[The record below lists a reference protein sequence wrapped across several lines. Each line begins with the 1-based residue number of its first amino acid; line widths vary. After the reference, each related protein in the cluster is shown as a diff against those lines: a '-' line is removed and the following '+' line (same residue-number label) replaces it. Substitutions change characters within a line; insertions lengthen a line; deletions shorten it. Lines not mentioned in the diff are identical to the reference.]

1 MHGILQIGIITFF
14 CHSLYVVFLRHSSM
28 KARKSMKKRF
38 VSLLVALSITLTFLP
53 IGAVAAPTNEIIQG
67 NLKYTVNNYTV
78 NDGGESVTVSGISE
92 STSEKPTHLTI
103 ESSISSNG
111 KNYTVTEIG
120 NWAFEEWNTLTEVTL
135 PHTVEIIGFQ
145 AFFNCSNL
153 TNVTIPEGVRKIGQI
168 AFNGCSQLTSI
179 TIPGT
184 IEVMTMAFSGN
195 TALSHVTL
203 TNGISEIS
211 SSAFEGCT
219 GLTEVEIPAS
229 VNEIRQDAFNG
240 CTNLSDVKYN
250 GHKTDWDKVTVKTGN
265 DTLTSK
271 VQYLCD
277 INFDLDGGTVNGSD
291 TMATQTVYSN
301 EKLGTAKC
309 YQNDQT
315 FKIPIAPQ
323 KEGYTFL
330 GWYQQDATAPTDP
343 AEYVASDN
351 VTFTAKWSQIYDV
364 AFDAN
369 ANGDTVTRMPS
380 TQKVPET
387 TTASL
392 PTITPQR
399 TGYDFDG
406 WYTQAEGG
414 TKYTFTEAVSSNITL
429 YAHWNAHS
437 HTVTLENDENKET
450 NSYDYGSSVSV
461 PTPTKKTGYNFNH
474 WEVTVPDGETAPSL
488 NGPDENGNYSFSMPD
503 YDIILTAKWTQKDV
517 IDPDVDLKFDA
528 ATGEV
533 TSNNPQVNAD
543 DIINRKFYD
552 DKGNE
557 VPGEKLNDRG
567 LPMEPGDYIV
577 KVDVKETEKTAPANQ
592 ITGNQIK
599 WSYNVPQEEEKVTYT
614 LSLLGGIAK
623 VNGKDTTIN
632 DNGDITIEK
641 GATVE
646 VTFDKSILSDAQTFD
661 QWTIKPASVLNAVDP
676 KAETITFTMPGENV
690 IIEAMTKDASIEEEP
705 NILGTTL
712 IIGTAAAGTAVL
724 AYQTYQ
730 LGTEF
735 YLICTLPTG
744 TAIPTNRGEL
754 AELVWNNAGKP
765 EPAAVLNANATETDK
780 AITWAVENDLLKAA
794 KNNGE
799 TYEATDP
806 VSRTEVIKAWNQVQA
821 FKK

>member
-1 MHGILQIGIITFF
+1 
-14 CHSLYVVFLRHSSM
+14 
-28 KARKSMKKRF
+28 MKKRF

-53 IGAVAAPTNEIIQG
+53 IGAVAATPIKFTDG
-67 NLKYTVNNYTV
+67 NLIYTVNA
-78 NDGGESVTVSGISE
+78 DGESVTVSG
-92 STSEKPTHLTI
+92 TSGSPTQLTI
-103 ESSISSNG
+103 ESSISD
-111 KNYTVTEIG
+111 KNYTVTKIAM
-120 NWAFEEWNTLTEVTL
+120 WAFNNARNTLTEVTL
-135 PHTVEIIGFQ
+135 PNTVDEIGYQ

-153 TNVTIPEGVRKIGQI
+153 TKVIIPEGVTKIGQA
-168 AFNGCSQLTSI
+168 AFYGCSQLTSI
-179 TIPGT
+179 TIPST
-184 IEVMTMAFSGN
+184 ITNMDTAFSGN

-203 TNGISEIS
+203 TNGISNIS
-211 SSAFEGCT
+211 SMAFKGCT
-219 GLTEVEIPAS
+219 GLTEIKVPES
-229 VNEIRQDAFNG
+229 VGQIGPNAFNG
-240 CTNLSDVKYN
+240 CTNLKRVLLEKNIKTININAFKDCTNLSDVKYN
-250 GHKTDWDKVTVKTGN
+250 GHKKDWDNVTVNNAGN

-277 INFDLDGGTVNGSD
+277 INFDLDGGTVNGSNTVD
-291 TMATQTVYSN
+291 KQTVYSN

-309 YQNDQT
+309 YPNDQPFVVPT
-315 FKIPIAPQ
+315 DPVR
-323 KEGYTFL
+323 EGYTFL
-330 GWYQQDATAPTDP
+330 GWYQQDATAPTVL

-351 VTFTAKWSQIYDV
+351 VTFTA
-364 AFDAN
+364 N
-369 ANGDTVTRMPS
+369 
-380 TQKVPET
+380 
-387 TTASL
+387 
-392 PTITPQR
+392 
-399 TGYDFDG
+399 
-406 WYTQAEGG
+406 
-414 TKYTFTEAVSSNITL
+414 
-429 YAHWNAHS
+429 
-437 HTVTLENDENKET
+437 
-450 NSYDYGSSVSV
+450 
-461 PTPTKKTGYNFNH
+461 
-474 WEVTVPDGETAPSL
+474 
-488 NGPDENGNYSFSMPD
+488 
-503 YDIILTAKWTQKDV
+503 WTQKDA

-528 ATGEV
+528 VTGEV
-533 TSNNPQVNAD
+533 TSNNTQVNAD

-567 LPMEPGDYIV
+567 LPTEPGDYIV
-577 KVDVKETEKTAPANQ
+577 KVDVKETENTAPANQ

-599 WSYNVPQEEEKVTYT
+599 WSYNVPQKEEKVTYA

-623 VNGKDTTIN
+623 VNGKDATIN

-661 QWTIKPASVLNAVDP
+661 QWTIKPASVLSAVEP

-735 YLICTLPTG
+735 YLICALPTG

-780 AITWAVENDLLKAA
+780 AIAWAVENDLLKAA
-794 KNNGE
+794 KSNGE

>member
-1 MHGILQIGIITFF
+1 
-14 CHSLYVVFLRHSSM
+14 
-28 KARKSMKKRF
+28 MKKRF

-53 IGAVAAPTNEIIQG
+53 IGAVAAAPIKIG
-67 NLKYTVNNYTV
+67 NLKYTVNA
-78 NDGGESVTVSGISE
+78 DGKSVTVSG
-92 STSEKPTHLTI
+92 TSRNPKQLTI
-103 ESSISSNG
+103 ESSISDGYGNS
-111 KNYTVTEIG
+111 YTVTKIG
-120 NWAFEEWNTLTEVTL
+120 MGAFNSTLEEVTL
-135 PHTVEIIGFQ
+135 PPTLDEIEDS
-145 AFFNCSNL
+145 AFFKCSSL
-153 TNVTIPEGVRKIGQI
+153 TEITIPEGVTKIGTN
-168 AFNGCSQLTSI
+168 AFYGCSQLTSI
-179 TIPGT
+179 TIPST
-184 IEVMTMAFSGN
+184 IKNMDTAFPSN
-195 TALSHVTL
+195 PKLSQVTL
-203 TNGISEIS
+203 TNGIYRIS
-211 SSAFEGCT
+211 SSAFKDCT
-219 GLTEVEIPAS
+219 GLTEIKIPTSVYEICS
-229 VNEIRQDAFNG
+229 DAFNG
-240 CTNLSDVKYN
+240 CTGLTSVTLEKGINIINRDAFKDCTKLNDVKYN
-250 GHKTDWDKVTVKTGN
+250 GHKTDWENVRVNIAGN
-265 DTLTSK
+265 DTLTSR

-277 INFDLDGGTVNGSD
+277 INFDLDGGTINGSD

-309 YQNDQT
+309 YPNDQT
-315 FKIPIAPQ
+315 FEIPIAPQ

-369 ANGDTVTRMPS
+369 ANGDTVTGMPS

-437 HTVTLENDENKET
+437 HTVTLENDENKKT

-503 YDIILTAKWTQKDV
+503 YDITLTAKWTQKDV

-533 TSNNPQVNAD
+533 TSNNAKVNAD

-567 LPMEPGDYIV
+567 LPTEPGD
-577 KVDVKETEKTAPANQ
+577 
-592 ITGNQIK
+592 
-599 WSYNVPQEEEKVTYT
+599 
-614 LSLLGGIAK
+614 
-623 VNGKDTTIN
+623 
-632 DNGDITIEK
+632 
-641 GATVE
+641 
-646 VTFDKSILSDAQTFD
+646 
-661 QWTIKPASVLNAVDP
+661 
-676 KAETITFTMPGENV
+676 
-690 IIEAMTKDASIEEEP
+690 
-705 NILGTTL
+705 
-712 IIGTAAAGTAVL
+712 
-724 AYQTYQ
+724 
-730 LGTEF
+730 
-735 YLICTLPTG
+735 
-744 TAIPTNRGEL
+744 
-754 AELVWNNAGKP
+754 
-765 EPAAVLNANATETDK
+765 
-780 AITWAVENDLLKAA
+780 
-794 KNNGE
+794 
-799 TYEATDP
+799 
-806 VSRTEVIKAWNQVQA
+806 
-821 FKK
+821 

>member
-14 CHSLYVVFLRHSSM
+14 CHSLYVVFLRHQSM
-28 KARKSMKKRF
+28 KAGKSMKKRF

-53 IGAVAAPTNEIIQG
+53 IGAVAATPIRIG
-67 NLKYTVNNYTV
+67 NLKYTVNA
-78 NDGGESVTVSGISE
+78 DGESVTVSG
-92 STSEKPTHLTI
+92 TSGNPTQLNI

-111 KNYTVTEIG
+111 RNYTVTEIAT
-120 NWAFEEWNTLTEVTL
+120 WAFNKCNTLTEVTL
-135 PHTVEIIGFQ
+135 PNTVDEIGYQ

-153 TNVTIPEGVRKIGQI
+153 TNVTIPEGVTKIGQA
-168 AFNGCSQLTSI
+168 AFYGCSQLTSI
-179 TIPGT
+179 TIPST
-184 IEVMTMAFSGN
+184 ITDMDTAFSGN
-195 TALSHVTL
+195 TALSQVTL
-203 TNGISEIS
+203 TNGIPKIS
-211 SSAFEGCT
+211 SHAFERCTELREIKVPISVDEICPFAFNGCT
-219 GLTEVEIPAS
+219 GLTS
-229 VNEIRQDAFNG
+229 VTLEKGINIINSNAFKD
-240 CTNLSDVKYN
+240 CTELNDVKYN
-250 GHKTDWDKVTVKTGN
+250 GYKTDWEKVRVNNAGN

-277 INFDLDGGTVNGSD
+277 INFDLDGGTINGSD

-309 YQNDQT
+309 YPNAQPFVVPTD
-315 FKIPIAPQ
+315 PVR
-323 KEGYTFL
+323 EGYTFL
-330 GWYQQDATAPTDP
+330 GWY
-343 AEYVASDN
+343 
-351 VTFTAKWSQIYDV
+351 
-364 AFDAN
+364 
-369 ANGDTVTRMPS
+369 
-380 TQKVPET
+380 
-387 TTASL
+387 
-392 PTITPQR
+392 
-399 TGYDFDG
+399 
-406 WYTQAEGG
+406 TQAEGG
-414 TKYTFTEAVSSNITL
+414 IKYTFTEAVSSNITL

-528 ATGEV
+528 VTGEV
-533 TSNNPQVNAD
+533 TSNNAKVNAD
-543 DIINRKFYD
+543 DIINKKFYD

-567 LPMEPGDYIV
+567 LPTEPGDYIV
-577 KVDVKETEKTAPANQ
+577 KVDVKETENTAPANQ
-592 ITGNQIK
+592 VTGNQIK
-599 WSYNVPQEEEKVTYT
+599 WSYNVPQKEEKVTYT

-735 YLICTLPTG
+735 YLICALPTG

-780 AITWAVENDLLKAA
+780 AIAWAVENDLLKAA

>member
-1 MHGILQIGIITFF
+1 
-14 CHSLYVVFLRHSSM
+14 
-28 KARKSMKKRF
+28 MKKRF

-53 IGAVAAPTNEIIQG
+53 MGAVAATRITKE
-67 NLKYTVNNYTV
+67 NLKYTVNA
-78 NDGGESVTVSGISE
+78 DGQSVTVSG
-92 STSEKPTHLTI
+92 TSGKPTQLTI
-103 ESSISSNG
+103 ESSISDKD
-111 KNYTVTEIG
+111 KNYTVTKIAT
-120 NWAFEEWNTLTEVTL
+120 WAFNACNTLTEVTL
-135 PHTVEIIGFQ
+135 PNTVDEIGYQ
-145 AFFNCSNL
+145 AFFKCSNL
-153 TNVTIPEGVRKIGQI
+153 TKVIIPEGVTKIGQA
-168 AFNGCSQLTSI
+168 AFYGCSQLTSI
-179 TIPGT
+179 TIPST
-184 IEVMTMAFSGN
+184 ITNMDTAFSGN

-203 TNGISEIS
+203 TNGISKIS
-211 SSAFEGCT
+211 SNAFERCT

-229 VNEIRQDAFNG
+229 VDQICPFAFNG
-240 CTNLSDVKYN
+240 CTNLKRVLLEKNIKTINVNAFKDCTNLSDVKYN
-250 GHKTDWDKVTVKTGN
+250 GYKTDWDKVTVNTTGN

-277 INFDLDGGTVNGSD
+277 INFDLDGGTVNGSNTVD
-291 TMATQTVYSN
+291 KQTVYSN

-309 YQNDQT
+309 YPNDQPFVVPT
-315 FKIPIAPQ
+315 DPVR
-323 KEGYTFL
+323 EGYTFL
-330 GWYQQDATAPTDP
+330 
-343 AEYVASDN
+343 
-351 VTFTAKWSQIYDV
+351 
-364 AFDAN
+364 
-369 ANGDTVTRMPS
+369 
-380 TQKVPET
+380 
-387 TTASL
+387 
-392 PTITPQR
+392 
-399 TGYDFDG
+399 G

-437 HTVTLENDENKET
+437 HTVTLENDENKKT

-503 YDIILTAKWTQKDV
+503 YDITLTAKWTQKDV

-528 ATGEV
+528 VTGEV
-533 TSNNPQVNAD
+533 TSNNTQVNAD

-567 LPMEPGDYIV
+567 LPTEPGDYIV
-577 KVDVKETEKTAPANQ
+577 KVDVKETENTAPANQ

-599 WSYNVPQEEEKVTYT
+599 WSYNVPQKEEKVTYT

-623 VNGKDTTIN
+623 VNGKDATIN

-661 QWTIKPASVLNAVDP
+661 QWTIKPASVLNAVEP

-735 YLICTLPTG
+735 YLICALPTG

-754 AELVWNNAGKP
+754 AALVWNNAGKP

-780 AITWAVENDLLKAA
+780 AIAWAVENDLLKAA
-794 KNNGE
+794 KSNGE

-821 FKK
+821 FTK

>member
-1 MHGILQIGIITFF
+1 
-14 CHSLYVVFLRHSSM
+14 
-28 KARKSMKKRF
+28 MKKRF

-53 IGAVAAPTNEIIQG
+53 MGAVAAAPIKFTDG
-67 NLKYTVNNYTV
+67 NLKYKVNA
-78 NDGGESVTVSGISE
+78 DGQSVTVSG
-92 STSEKPTHLTI
+92 TSGSPTQLTI
-103 ESSISSNG
+103 ESSISDNG
-111 KNYTVTEIG
+111 TNYTVTKIAT
-120 NWAFEEWNTLTEVTL
+120 WAFNACNTLTEVTL
-135 PHTVEIIGFQ
+135 PNTVEIIGFQ
-145 AFFNCSNL
+145 AFFKCSNL
-153 TNVTIPEGVRKIGQI
+153 TKVIIPEGVTKIGQA
-168 AFNGCSQLTSI
+168 AFYGCSQLTSI
-179 TIPGT
+179 TIPST
-184 IEVMTMAFSGN
+184 ITNMDTAFSGN

-203 TNGISEIS
+203 TNGISNIS
-211 SSAFEGCT
+211 SMAFKGCT
-219 GLTEVEIPAS
+219 GLTEIKVPES
-229 VNEIRQDAFNG
+229 VGQIGPNAFNG
-240 CTNLSDVKYN
+240 CTNLKRVLLEKNIKTINVNAFKDCTNLSDVKYN
-250 GHKTDWDKVTVKTGN
+250 GYKTDWDKVTVNTTGN

-277 INFDLDGGTVNGSD
+277 INFDLNGGTINGSD

-309 YQNDQT
+309 YPNDQPFVVPT
-315 FKIPIAPQ
+315 DPVR
-323 KEGYTFL
+323 EGYTFL
-330 GWYQQDATAPTDP
+330 
-343 AEYVASDN
+343 
-351 VTFTAKWSQIYDV
+351 
-364 AFDAN
+364 
-369 ANGDTVTRMPS
+369 
-380 TQKVPET
+380 
-387 TTASL
+387 
-392 PTITPQR
+392 
-399 TGYDFDG
+399 G

-414 TKYTFTEAVSSNITL
+414 TKYTFTEAVSSNIIL

-437 HTVTLENDENKET
+437 HTVTLENDENKKT

-474 WEVTVPDGETAPSL
+474 WEVTVPDGKTAPSL

-503 YDIILTAKWTQKDV
+503 YDITLTAKWTQKDV

-528 ATGEV
+528 VTGEV
-533 TSNNPQVNAD
+533 TSNNTQVNAEN
-543 DIINRKFYD
+543 IINRKFYD

-567 LPMEPGDYIV
+567 LPTEPGDYIV
-577 KVDVKETEKTAPANQ
+577 KVDVKETENTAPANQ
-592 ITGNQIK
+592 VTGNQIK
-599 WSYNVPQEEEKVTYT
+599 WSYNVPQKEEKVTYT

-623 VNGKDTTIN
+623 VNGKDATIN

-661 QWTIKPASVLNAVDP
+661 QWTIKPASVLSAVEP

-735 YLICTLPTG
+735 YLICALPTG

-780 AITWAVENDLLKAA
+780 AIAWAVENDLLKAA

>member
-1 MHGILQIGIITFF
+1 MVMVKTKIGMGAFN
-14 CHSLYVVFLRHSSM
+14 S
-28 KARKSMKKRF
+28 
-38 VSLLVALSITLTFLP
+38 TL
-53 IGAVAAPTNEIIQG
+53 E
-67 NLKYTVNNYTV
+67 
-78 NDGGESVTVSGISE
+78 
-92 STSEKPTHLTI
+92 
-103 ESSISSNG
+103 
-111 KNYTVTEIG
+111 
-120 NWAFEEWNTLTEVTL
+120 EVTL
-135 PHTVEIIGFQ
+135 PPTLDEIEDS
-145 AFFNCSNL
+145 AFFKCSSL
-153 TNVTIPEGVRKIGQI
+153 TEITIPEGVTKIGTN
-168 AFNGCSQLTSI
+168 AFYGCSQLTSI
-179 TIPGT
+179 TIPST
-184 IEVMTMAFSGN
+184 IKNMDTAFPSN
-195 TALSHVTL
+195 PKLSQVTL
-203 TNGISEIS
+203 TNGIYRIS
-211 SSAFEGCT
+211 SSAFKDCT
-219 GLTEVEIPAS
+219 GLTEIKIPTSVYEICS
-229 VNEIRQDAFNG
+229 DAFNG
-240 CTNLSDVKYN
+240 CTGLTSVTLEKGINIINRNAFKDCTKLNDVKYN
-250 GHKTDWDKVTVKTGN
+250 GHKTDWENVRVNIAGN

-277 INFDLDGGTVNGSD
+277 INFDLNGGTINGSS

-309 YQNDQT
+309 YPNDQPFVVPT
-315 FKIPIAPQ
+315 DPVR
-323 KEGYTFL
+323 EGYTFL
-330 GWYQQDATAPTDP
+330 
-343 AEYVASDN
+343 
-351 VTFTAKWSQIYDV
+351 
-364 AFDAN
+364 
-369 ANGDTVTRMPS
+369 
-380 TQKVPET
+380 
-387 TTASL
+387 
-392 PTITPQR
+392 
-399 TGYDFDG
+399 G

-437 HTVTLENDENKET
+437 HTVTLENDENKKT

-503 YDIILTAKWTQKDV
+503 YDITLTAKWTQKDV

-533 TSNNPQVNAD
+533 TSNNAKVNAD

-552 DKGNE
+552 DRGNE

-567 LPMEPGDYIV
+567 LPTEPGDYIV

-592 ITGNQIK
+592 VTGHQIK
-599 WSYNVPQEEEKVTYT
+599 WSYNVPQKEEKVTYT

-735 YLICTLPTG
+735 YLICALPTG

-780 AITWAVENDLLKAA
+780 AIAWAVENDLLKAA

>member
-14 CHSLYVVFLRHSSM
+14 CHSLYVVFLRHQSM
-28 KARKSMKKRF
+28 KAGKSMKKRF

-53 IGAVAAPTNEIIQG
+53 IGAVAAAPIKFTDR
-67 NLKYTVNNYTV
+67 NLKYTVNA
-78 NDGGESVTVSGISE
+78 DEKSVTVSG
-92 STSEKPTHLTI
+92 TSGNPTRLNI
-103 ESSISSNG
+103 ESSISDGNG
-111 KNYTVTEIG
+111 KSYTVTKIAM
-120 NWAFEEWNTLTEVTL
+120 WAFYGCKTLTEVAL
-135 PHTVEIIGFQ
+135 PNTVDEIGYQ
-145 AFFNCSNL
+145 AFCNCSKL
-153 TNVTIPEGVRKIGQI
+153 TNVTIPEGVKKIGQG
-168 AFNGCSQLTSI
+168 AFYGCSQLTSI
-179 TIPGT
+179 TIPST
-184 IEVMTMAFSGN
+184 ITDMDQAFSGN

-203 TNGISEIS
+203 TNGISNIS
-211 SSAFEGCT
+211 NMAFKGCT
-219 GLTEVEIPAS
+219 GLTEINVPIS
-229 VNEIRQDAFNG
+229 VDQICPGAFNG
-240 CTNLSDVKYN
+240 CTGLTSVTLEKGINIINSNAFKDCPNLSDVKYN
-250 GHKTDWDKVTVKTGN
+250 GHKTDWDKVTVDTTGN

-277 INFDLDGGTVNGSD
+277 INFDLDGGTINGSD

-309 YQNDQT
+309 YPNDQPFVVPT
-315 FKIPIAPQ
+315 DPVR
-323 KEGYTFL
+323 EGYTFL
-330 GWYQQDATAPTDP
+330 
-343 AEYVASDN
+343 
-351 VTFTAKWSQIYDV
+351 
-364 AFDAN
+364 
-369 ANGDTVTRMPS
+369 
-380 TQKVPET
+380 
-387 TTASL
+387 
-392 PTITPQR
+392 
-399 TGYDFDG
+399 G

-414 TKYTFTEAVSSNITL
+414 TKYTFTEAISSNITL

-503 YDIILTAKWTQKDV
+503 YDITLTAKWTQKDV

-533 TSNNPQVNAD
+533 TSNTANINAD
-543 DIINRKFYD
+543 DIINKKFYD
-552 DKGNE
+552 EKGNE

-567 LPMEPGDYIV
+567 LPTEPGDYIV

-592 ITGNQIK
+592 VTGNQIK
-599 WSYNVPQEEEKVTYT
+599 WSYNVPQKEEKVTYT

-735 YLICTLPTG
+735 YLICALPTG

-780 AITWAVENDLLKAA
+780 AIAWAVENDLLKAA

>member
-1 MHGILQIGIITFF
+1 
-14 CHSLYVVFLRHSSM
+14 
-28 KARKSMKKRF
+28 MKKRF

-53 IGAVAAPTNEIIQG
+53 MGAVAATKITQG
-67 NLKYTVNNYTV
+67 NLKYIVNA
-78 NDGGESVTVSGISE
+78 DGESVTVSG
-92 STSEKPTHLTI
+92 TSGSPTQLNI
-103 ESSISSNG
+103 ESSISYKD
-111 KNYTVTEIG
+111 KNYTVTKIAT
-120 NWAFEEWNTLTEVTL
+120 WAFNECNTLTEVTL
-135 PHTVEIIGFQ
+135 PNTVDEIGYQ
-145 AFFNCSNL
+145 AFFKCSNL
-153 TNVTIPEGVRKIGQI
+153 TNVTIPEGVKKIGQA
-168 AFNGCSQLTSI
+168 AFYGCSQLTSI
-179 TIPGT
+179 TIPST
-184 IEVMTMAFSGN
+184 ITNMDTAFSGN

-203 TNGISEIS
+203 TNGISKIS
-211 SSAFEGCT
+211 SNAFERCT

-229 VNEIRQDAFNG
+229 VDQICPFAFNG
-240 CTNLSDVKYN
+240 CTNLKRVLLEKNIKTINVNAFKDCTNLSDVKYN
-250 GHKTDWDKVTVKTGN
+250 GYKTDWDKVTVNTTGN
-265 DTLTSK
+265 DTLTRK

-277 INFDLDGGTVNGSD
+277 INFDLNGGTINGSD

-301 EKLGTAKC
+301 EKLGTASV
-309 YQNDQT
+309 
-315 FKIPIAPQ
+315 
-323 KEGYTFL
+323 
-330 GWYQQDATAPTDP
+330 PT
-343 AEYVASDN
+343 
-351 VTFTAKWSQIYDV
+351 T
-364 AFDAN
+364 
-369 ANGDTVTRMPS
+369 
-380 TQKVPET
+380 
-387 TTASL
+387 
-392 PTITPQR
+392 TPQR

-414 TKYTFTEAVSSNITL
+414 TKYTFTEAVSSNIIL

-437 HTVTLENDENKET
+437 HTVTLENNENKKT

-503 YDIILTAKWTQKDV
+503 YDITLTAKWTQKDV

-528 ATGEV
+528 VTGEV
-533 TSNNPQVNAD
+533 TSNNTQVNAD

-567 LPMEPGDYIV
+567 LPTEPGDYIV
-577 KVDVKETEKTAPANQ
+577 KVDVKETENTAPANQ
-592 ITGNQIK
+592 VTGNQIK
-599 WSYNVPQEEEKVTYT
+599 WSYNVPQKEEKVTYT

-623 VNGKDTTIN
+623 VNGKDATIN

-661 QWTIKPASVLNAVDP
+661 QWTIKPASVLSAVEP

-735 YLICTLPTG
+735 YLICALPTG

-754 AELVWNNAGKP
+754 AALVWNNAGKP

-780 AITWAVENDLLKAA
+780 AIAWAVENDLLKAA

>member
-14 CHSLYVVFLRHSSM
+14 CHSLYVVFLRHQSM
-28 KARKSMKKRF
+28 KAGKSMKKRF

-53 IGAVAAPTNEIIQG
+53 IGAVAATPIRIG
-67 NLKYTVNNYTV
+67 NLKYTVNA
-78 NDGGESVTVSGISE
+78 DGESVTVSG
-92 STSEKPTHLTI
+92 TSGNPTQLNI

-111 KNYTVTEIG
+111 RNYTVTEIAT
-120 NWAFEEWNTLTEVTL
+120 WAFNKCNTLTEVTL
-135 PHTVEIIGFQ
+135 PNTVDEIGYQ

-153 TNVTIPEGVRKIGQI
+153 TNVTIPEGVTKIGQA
-168 AFNGCSQLTSI
+168 AFYGCSQLTSI
-179 TIPGT
+179 TIPST
-184 IEVMTMAFSGN
+184 ITDMDTAFSGN
-195 TALSHVTL
+195 TALSQVTL
-203 TNGISEIS
+203 TNGIPKIS
-211 SSAFEGCT
+211 SHAFERCTELREIKVPISVDEICPFAFNGCT
-219 GLTEVEIPAS
+219 GLTS
-229 VNEIRQDAFNG
+229 VTLEKGINIINSNAFKD
-240 CTNLSDVKYN
+240 CTELNDVKYN
-250 GHKTDWDKVTVKTGN
+250 GYKTDWEKVRVNNAGN

-277 INFDLDGGTVNGSD
+277 INFDLNGGTINGSN
-291 TMATQTVYSN
+291 TVNKQTVYSN

-309 YQNDQT
+309 YPNDQPFVVPT
-315 FKIPIAPQ
+315 DPVR
-323 KEGYTFL
+323 EGYTFL
-330 GWYQQDATAPTDP
+330 GWY
-343 AEYVASDN
+343 
-351 VTFTAKWSQIYDV
+351 
-364 AFDAN
+364 
-369 ANGDTVTRMPS
+369 
-380 TQKVPET
+380 
-387 TTASL
+387 
-392 PTITPQR
+392 
-399 TGYDFDG
+399 
-406 WYTQAEGG
+406 TQAEGG
-414 TKYTFTEAVSSNITL
+414 IKYTFTEAVSSNITL

-503 YDIILTAKWTQKDV
+503 YDITLTAKWTQKDV

-528 ATGEV
+528 VTGEV
-533 TSNNPQVNAD
+533 TSNNTQVNAD

-567 LPMEPGDYIV
+567 LPTEPGDYIV
-577 KVDVKETEKTAPANQ
+577 KVDVKETENTAPANQ
-592 ITGNQIK
+592 VTGNQIK
-599 WSYNVPQEEEKVTYT
+599 WSYNVPQKEEKVTYT

-735 YLICTLPTG
+735 YLICALPTG

-780 AITWAVENDLLKAA
+780 AIAWAVENDLLKAA

>member
-1 MHGILQIGIITFF
+1 
-14 CHSLYVVFLRHSSM
+14 
-28 KARKSMKKRF
+28 MKKRF

-53 IGAVAAPTNEIIQG
+53 MGAVAATKITKG
-67 NLKYTVNNYTV
+67 NLKYTVNA
-78 NDGGESVTVSGISE
+78 DGKSVTVSG
-92 STSEKPTHLTI
+92 TSGKPTQLTI
-103 ESSISSNG
+103 ESSISYKD
-111 KNYTVTEIG
+111 KNYTVTKIAT
-120 NWAFEEWNTLTEVTL
+120 WAFNACNTLTEVTL
-135 PHTVEIIGFQ
+135 PNTVDEIGYQ
-145 AFFNCSNL
+145 AFFKCSNL
-153 TNVTIPEGVRKIGQI
+153 TKVIIPEGVTKIGQA
-168 AFNGCSQLTSI
+168 AFYGCSQLTSI

-184 IEVMTMAFSGN
+184 VTEMDSAFSGS
-195 TALSHVTL
+195 TALSQVTL
-203 TNGISEIS
+203 TNGIPKIS
-211 SSAFEGCT
+211 SHAFERCT
-219 GLTEVEIPAS
+219 ELREIKVPIS
-229 VNEIRQDAFNG
+229 VDEICSDAFNG
-240 CTNLSDVKYN
+240 CTGLTSVTLEKGINIINSNAFKDCTELNDVKYN
-250 GHKTDWDKVTVKTGN
+250 GHKTDWENVRVNIAGN

-277 INFDLDGGTVNGSD
+277 INFDLNGGTINGSN
-291 TMATQTVYSN
+291 TVNKQTVYSN

-309 YQNDQT
+309 YPNGQPFVVPSD
-315 FKIPIAPQ
+315 PVR
-323 KEGYTFL
+323 EGYTFL
-330 GWYQQDATAPTDP
+330 
-343 AEYVASDN
+343 
-351 VTFTAKWSQIYDV
+351 
-364 AFDAN
+364 
-369 ANGDTVTRMPS
+369 
-380 TQKVPET
+380 
-387 TTASL
+387 
-392 PTITPQR
+392 
-399 TGYDFDG
+399 G

-414 TKYTFTEAVSSNITL
+414 TKYTFTEAVSSSIIL

-503 YDIILTAKWTQKDV
+503 YDITLTAKWTQKDV

-528 ATGEV
+528 VTGEV
-533 TSNNPQVNAD
+533 TSNSTQVNAD

-567 LPMEPGDYIV
+567 LPTEPGDYIV
-577 KVDVKETEKTAPANQ
+577 KVDVKETENTAPANQ
-592 ITGNQIK
+592 VTGNQIK
-599 WSYNVPQEEEKVTYT
+599 WSYNVPQKEEKVTYT

-623 VNGKDTTIN
+623 VNGKDATIN

-661 QWTIKPASVLNAVDP
+661 QWTIKPASVLSAVEP

-735 YLICTLPTG
+735 YLICALPTG

-780 AITWAVENDLLKAA
+780 AIAWAVENDLLKAA
-794 KNNGE
+794 KSNGE

>member
-14 CHSLYVVFLRHSSM
+14 CHSLYVVFLRHQSM
-28 KARKSMKKRF
+28 KAGKSMKKRF

-53 IGAVAAPTNEIIQG
+53 IGAVAAAPIKIG
-67 NLKYTVNNYTV
+67 NLKYTVNA
-78 NDGGESVTVSGISE
+78 DRESVTVSG
-92 STSEKPTHLTI
+92 TSGNPRHLTI
-103 ESSISSNG
+103 ESSISDNG
-111 KNYTVTEIG
+111 TNYTVTKIG
-120 NWAFEEWNTLTEVTL
+120 MGAFNSTLEEVTL
-135 PHTVEIIGFQ
+135 PPTLDEIEDS
-145 AFFNCSNL
+145 AFFKCSSL
-153 TNVTIPEGVRKIGQI
+153 TEITIPEGVTKIGTN
-168 AFNGCSQLTSI
+168 AFYGCSQLTSI
-179 TIPGT
+179 TIPST
-184 IEVMTMAFSGN
+184 IKNMDTAFPSN
-195 TALSHVTL
+195 PKLSQVTL
-203 TNGISEIS
+203 TNGIYRIS
-211 SSAFEGCT
+211 SSAFKDCT
-219 GLTEVEIPAS
+219 GLTEIKIPTSVYEICS
-229 VNEIRQDAFNG
+229 DAFNG
-240 CTNLSDVKYN
+240 CTGLTSVTLEKGINIINRNAFKDCTNLNDVKYN
-250 GHKTDWDKVTVKTGN
+250 GHKTDWENVRVNIAGN

-277 INFDLDGGTVNGSD
+277 INFDLNGGTVNGSN
-291 TMATQTVYSN
+291 TVNKQTVYSN

-309 YQNDQT
+309 YPNGQPFVVPSD
-315 FKIPIAPQ
+315 PVR
-323 KEGYTFL
+323 EGYTFL
-330 GWYQQDATAPTDP
+330 
-343 AEYVASDN
+343 
-351 VTFTAKWSQIYDV
+351 
-364 AFDAN
+364 
-369 ANGDTVTRMPS
+369 
-380 TQKVPET
+380 
-387 TTASL
+387 
-392 PTITPQR
+392 
-399 TGYDFDG
+399 G

-414 TKYTFTEAVSSNITL
+414 TKYTFTEAVSSNIIL

-503 YDIILTAKWTQKDV
+503 YDITLTAKWTQKDV

-533 TSNNPQVNAD
+533 TSNNAQVNAD
-543 DIINRKFYD
+543 DIINKKFYD
-552 DKGNE
+552 EKGNE

-567 LPMEPGDYIV
+567 LPTEPGDYIV
-577 KVDVKETEKTAPANQ
+577 KVDVRETEKTAPANQ
-592 ITGNQIK
+592 VTGNQIK

-676 KAETITFTMPGENV
+676 KAETIIFTMPGENV

-735 YLICTLPTG
+735 YLICALPTG

-765 EPAAVLNANATETDK
+765 EPAAVLNATATETDK
-780 AITWAVENDLLKAA
+780 AIAWAVENDLLKAA

>member
-1 MHGILQIGIITFF
+1 
-14 CHSLYVVFLRHSSM
+14 
-28 KARKSMKKRF
+28 MKKRF

-53 IGAVAAPTNEIIQG
+53 MGAVAATKITKG
-67 NLKYTVNNYTV
+67 NLKYIVNA
-78 NDGGESVTVSGISE
+78 DGKSVTVSG
-92 STSEKPTHLTI
+92 TSENPTQLTI
-103 ESSISSNG
+103 GSSISDGNG
-111 KNYTVTEIG
+111 KSYTVTKIG
-120 NWAFEEWNTLTEVTL
+120 MGAFNNVRNTLTEVTL
-135 PHTVEIIGFQ
+135 PPTLDEIEDS
-145 AFFNCSNL
+145 AFFKCSSL
-153 TNVTIPEGVRKIGQI
+153 TEITIPEGVTKIGTN
-168 AFNGCSQLTSI
+168 AFYGCSQLTSI
-179 TIPGT
+179 TIPST
-184 IEVMTMAFSGN
+184 IKNMDAAFPSN
-195 TALSHVTL
+195 PKLSQVTL
-203 TNGISEIS
+203 TNGISKIS
-211 SSAFEGCT
+211 SNAFERCT

-229 VNEIRQDAFNG
+229 VDQICPFAFNG
-240 CTNLSDVKYN
+240 CTNLKRVLLEKNIKTINVNAFKDCTNLSDVKYN
-250 GHKTDWDKVTVKTGN
+250 GYKTDWDRVTVNTTGN
-265 DTLTSK
+265 DTLTNK
-271 VQYLCD
+271 VRYLCD
-277 INFDLDGGTVNGSD
+277 INFDLNGGTINGSG
-291 TMATQTVYSN
+291 TMDKQTVYSN
-301 EKLGTAKC
+301 EKLGTASV
-309 YQNDQT
+309 
-315 FKIPIAPQ
+315 
-323 KEGYTFL
+323 
-330 GWYQQDATAPTDP
+330 PTTP
-343 AEYVASDN
+343 
-351 VTFTAKWSQIYDV
+351 
-364 AFDAN
+364 
-369 ANGDTVTRMPS
+369 
-380 TQKVPET
+380 
-387 TTASL
+387 
-392 PTITPQR
+392 PQR

-414 TKYTFTEAVSSNITL
+414 TKYTFTEAVSSNIIL

-437 HTVTLENDENKET
+437 HTVTLENDENKKT

-503 YDIILTAKWTQKDV
+503 YDITLTAKWTQKDV

-528 ATGEV
+528 VTGEV
-533 TSNNPQVNAD
+533 TSNNTQVNAD

-567 LPMEPGDYIV
+567 LPTEPGDYIV
-577 KVDVKETEKTAPANQ
+577 KVDVKETENTAPANQ

-599 WSYNVPQEEEKVTYT
+599 WSYNVPQKEEKVTYT

-623 VNGKDTTIN
+623 VNGKDATIN

-661 QWTIKPASVLNAVDP
+661 QWTIKPASVLSAVEP

-735 YLICTLPTG
+735 YLICALPTG

-754 AELVWNNAGKP
+754 AALVWNNAGKP

-780 AITWAVENDLLKAA
+780 AIAWAVENDLLKAA

>member
-14 CHSLYVVFLRHSSM
+14 CHSLYVVFLRHQSM
-28 KARKSMKKRF
+28 KAGKSMKKRF

-53 IGAVAAPTNEIIQG
+53 IGAVAAAPIKFTDR
-67 NLKYTVNNYTV
+67 NLKYTVNA
-78 NDGGESVTVSGISE
+78 DGESVTVSG
-92 STSEKPTHLTI
+92 TSGKPKQLTI
-103 ESSISSNG
+103 ESSISDG
-111 KNYTVTEIG
+111 KGKSYTVTKIG
-120 NWAFEEWNTLTEVTL
+120 MGAFNSTLEEVTL
-135 PHTVEIIGFQ
+135 PPTLDEIEDS
-145 AFFNCSNL
+145 AFFKCSSL
-153 TNVTIPEGVRKIGQI
+153 TEITIPEGVTKIGTN
-168 AFNGCSQLTSI
+168 AFYGCSQLTSI
-179 TIPGT
+179 TIPST
-184 IEVMTMAFSGN
+184 IKNMDTAFPSN
-195 TALSHVTL
+195 PKLSQVTL
-203 TNGISEIS
+203 TNGIYRIS
-211 SSAFEGCT
+211 SSAFKDCT
-219 GLTEVEIPAS
+219 GLTEIKIPTSVYEICS
-229 VNEIRQDAFNG
+229 DAFNG
-240 CTNLSDVKYN
+240 CTGLTSVTLEKGINIINRNAFKDCTNLNDVKYN
-250 GHKTDWDKVTVKTGN
+250 GHKTDWENVRVNIAGN

-277 INFDLDGGTVNGSD
+277 INFDLNGGTINGSN
-291 TMATQTVYSN
+291 TVNKQTVYSN

-309 YQNDQT
+309 YPNGQPFVVPSD
-315 FKIPIAPQ
+315 PVR
-323 KEGYTFL
+323 EGYTFL
-330 GWYQQDATAPTDP
+330 
-343 AEYVASDN
+343 
-351 VTFTAKWSQIYDV
+351 
-364 AFDAN
+364 
-369 ANGDTVTRMPS
+369 
-380 TQKVPET
+380 
-387 TTASL
+387 
-392 PTITPQR
+392 
-399 TGYDFDG
+399 G

-414 TKYTFTEAVSSNITL
+414 TKYTFTEAVSSNIIL

-567 LPMEPGDYIV
+567 LPTEPGDYIV
-577 KVDVKETEKTAPANQ
+577 KVDVKETENTAPANQ
-592 ITGNQIK
+592 VTGNQIK
-599 WSYNVPQEEEKVTYT
+599 WSYNVPQKEEKVTYT

-632 DNGDITIEK
+632 GNGDITIEK

-661 QWTIKPASVLNAVDP
+661 QWTIKPASVLNAVEP

-735 YLICTLPTG
+735 YLICALPTG

-780 AITWAVENDLLKAA
+780 AIAWAVENDLLKAA

-806 VSRTEVIKAWNQVQA
+806 VNRTEVIKAWNQVQA

>member
-14 CHSLYVVFLRHSSM
+14 CHSLYVVFLRHQSM
-28 KARKSMKKRF
+28 KAGKSMKKRF

-53 IGAVAAPTNEIIQG
+53 IGAVAATPIRIG
-67 NLKYTVNNYTV
+67 NLKYTVNA
-78 NDGGESVTVSGISE
+78 DGESVTVSG
-92 STSEKPTHLTI
+92 TSGNPTQLNI

-111 KNYTVTEIG
+111 RNYTVTEIAT
-120 NWAFEEWNTLTEVTL
+120 WAFNKCNTLTEVTL
-135 PHTVEIIGFQ
+135 PNTVDEIGYQ

-153 TNVTIPEGVRKIGQI
+153 TNVTIPEGVTKIGQA
-168 AFNGCSQLTSI
+168 AFYGCSQLTSI
-179 TIPGT
+179 TIPST
-184 IEVMTMAFSGN
+184 ITDMDTAFSGN
-195 TALSHVTL
+195 TALSQVTL
-203 TNGISEIS
+203 TNGIPKIS
-211 SSAFEGCT
+211 SHAFERCTELREIKVPISVDEICPFAFNGCT
-219 GLTEVEIPAS
+219 GLTS
-229 VNEIRQDAFNG
+229 VTLEKGINIINSNSFKD
-240 CTNLSDVKYN
+240 CTELNDVKYN
-250 GHKTDWDKVTVKTGN
+250 GYKTDWEKVRVNNAGN

-277 INFDLDGGTVNGSD
+277 INFDLDGGTINGSD

-309 YQNDQT
+309 YPNDQPFVVPT
-315 FKIPIAPQ
+315 DPVR
-323 KEGYTFL
+323 EGYTFL
-330 GWYQQDATAPTDP
+330 GWY
-343 AEYVASDN
+343 
-351 VTFTAKWSQIYDV
+351 
-364 AFDAN
+364 
-369 ANGDTVTRMPS
+369 
-380 TQKVPET
+380 
-387 TTASL
+387 
-392 PTITPQR
+392 
-399 TGYDFDG
+399 
-406 WYTQAEGG
+406 TQAEGG
-414 TKYTFTEAVSSNITL
+414 IKYTFTEAVSSNITL

-528 ATGEV
+528 VTGEV
-533 TSNNPQVNAD
+533 TSNNAKVNAD
-543 DIINRKFYD
+543 DIINKKFYD

-567 LPMEPGDYIV
+567 LPTEPGDYIV
-577 KVDVKETEKTAPANQ
+577 KVDVKETENTAPANQ
-592 ITGNQIK
+592 VTGNQIK
-599 WSYNVPQEEEKVTYT
+599 WSYNVPQKEEKVTYT

-676 KAETITFTMPGENV
+676 KAETITFTMLGENV

-735 YLICTLPTG
+735 YLICALPTG

-780 AITWAVENDLLKAA
+780 AIAWAVENDLLKAA

>member
-1 MHGILQIGIITFF
+1 
-14 CHSLYVVFLRHSSM
+14 
-28 KARKSMKKRF
+28 MKKRF

-53 IGAVAAPTNEIIQG
+53 IGAVAATKITKE
-67 NLKYTVNNYTV
+67 NLKYTVNA
-78 NDGGESVTVSGISE
+78 DGKSVTVSG
-92 STSEKPTHLTI
+92 TSRNPKQLTI
-103 ESSISSNG
+103 ESSISDGNG
-111 KNYTVTEIG
+111 KSYTVTKIG
-120 NWAFEEWNTLTEVTL
+120 MGAFNSTLEEVTL
-135 PHTVEIIGFQ
+135 PPTLDEIEDS
-145 AFFNCSNL
+145 AFFKCSSL
-153 TNVTIPEGVRKIGQI
+153 TEITIPEGVTKIGTN
-168 AFNGCSQLTSI
+168 AFYGCSQLTSI
-179 TIPGT
+179 TIPST
-184 IEVMTMAFSGN
+184 IKNMDTAFPSN
-195 TALSHVTL
+195 PKLSQVTL
-203 TNGISEIS
+203 TNGIYRIS
-211 SSAFEGCT
+211 SSAFKDCT
-219 GLTEVEIPAS
+219 GLTEIKIPTSVYEICS
-229 VNEIRQDAFNG
+229 DAFNG
-240 CTNLSDVKYN
+240 CTGLTSVTLEKGINIINRNAFKDCTKLNDVKYN
-250 GHKTDWDKVTVKTGN
+250 GHKTDWENVRVNIAGN

-277 INFDLDGGTVNGSD
+277 INFDLNGGTINGSS

-309 YQNDQT
+309 YPNDQPFVVPT
-315 FKIPIAPQ
+315 DPVR
-323 KEGYTFL
+323 EGYTFL
-330 GWYQQDATAPTDP
+330 
-343 AEYVASDN
+343 
-351 VTFTAKWSQIYDV
+351 
-364 AFDAN
+364 
-369 ANGDTVTRMPS
+369 
-380 TQKVPET
+380 
-387 TTASL
+387 
-392 PTITPQR
+392 
-399 TGYDFDG
+399 G

-437 HTVTLENDENKET
+437 HTVTLENDENKKT

-503 YDIILTAKWTQKDV
+503 YDITLTAKWTQKDV

-533 TSNNPQVNAD
+533 TSNNTQVNAD

-567 LPMEPGDYIV
+567 LPTEPGDYIV
-577 KVDVKETEKTAPANQ
+577 KVDVKETENTAPANQ
-592 ITGNQIK
+592 ITGHQIK

-641 GATVE
+641 DATVE

-735 YLICTLPTG
+735 YLICALPTG

-780 AITWAVENDLLKAA
+780 AIAWAVENDLLKAA

-799 TYEATDP
+799 TYKATDP

>member
-1 MHGILQIGIITFF
+1 
-14 CHSLYVVFLRHSSM
+14 
-28 KARKSMKKRF
+28 MKKRF

-53 IGAVAAPTNEIIQG
+53 MGAVAAAPNKIPQG
-67 NLKYTVNNYTV
+67 NLRYTVNA
-78 NDGGESVTVSGISE
+78 DGKSVTVSG
-92 STSEKPTHLTI
+92 TSGSPTQLTI
-103 ESSISSNG
+103 ESSISYKD
-111 KNYTVTEIG
+111 KNYTVTKIAM
-120 NWAFEEWNTLTEVTL
+120 WAFNKCNSLTEVTI
-135 PHTVEIIGFQ
+135 PNTVIEIDYQ
-145 AFFNCSNL
+145 AFYYCPNL
-153 TNVTIPEGVRKIGQI
+153 KKVTIHEGVKTIGQT
-168 AFNGCSQLTSI
+168 AFIGCTQLTSI
-179 TIPGT
+179 TIPST
-184 IEVMTMAFSGN
+184 ITDMDQAFSGN

-203 TNGISEIS
+203 TNGISNIS
-211 SSAFEGCT
+211 NMAFKGCT
-219 GLTEVEIPAS
+219 GLTEIKVPISVEQICPG
-229 VNEIRQDAFNG
+229 AFNG
-240 CTNLSDVKYN
+240 CTSLKSVLLEKNIKTININAFNDCTNLSDVKYN
-250 GHKTDWDKVTVKTGN
+250 GYKTDWDKVTVNETGN
-265 DTLTSK
+265 DTLISK

-277 INFDLDGGTVNGSD
+277 INFDLNGGTINGSG
-291 TMATQTVYSN
+291 TMDKQTVYSN
-301 EKLGTAKC
+301 EKLGTASV
-309 YQNDQT
+309 
-315 FKIPIAPQ
+315 
-323 KEGYTFL
+323 
-330 GWYQQDATAPTDP
+330 PTTP
-343 AEYVASDN
+343 
-351 VTFTAKWSQIYDV
+351 
-364 AFDAN
+364 
-369 ANGDTVTRMPS
+369 
-380 TQKVPET
+380 
-387 TTASL
+387 
-392 PTITPQR
+392 PQR

-414 TKYTFTEAVSSNITL
+414 TKYTFTEAVSSNIIL

-437 HTVTLENDENKET
+437 HTVTLENDENKKT

-503 YDIILTAKWTQKDV
+503 YDITLTAKWTQKDV

-528 ATGEV
+528 VTGEV
-533 TSNNPQVNAD
+533 TSNNTQVNAD

-567 LPMEPGDYIV
+567 LPTEPGDYIV

-592 ITGNQIK
+592 VTGNQIK
-599 WSYNVPQEEEKVTYT
+599 WSYKVPQKEEKVTYT

-623 VNGKDTTIN
+623 VNGKDATIN

-661 QWTIKPASVLNAVDP
+661 QWTIKPASVLNAVEP

-735 YLICTLPTG
+735 YLICALPTG

-754 AELVWNNAGKP
+754 AALVWNNAGKP

-780 AITWAVENDLLKAA
+780 AIAWAVENDLLKAA
-794 KNNGE
+794 KSNGE

>member
-14 CHSLYVVFLRHSSM
+14 CHSLYVVFLRHQSM
-28 KARKSMKKRF
+28 KAGKSMKKRF

-53 IGAVAAPTNEIIQG
+53 IGAVAATKITKG
-67 NLKYTVNNYTV
+67 NLKYTVNA
-78 NDGGESVTVSGISE
+78 DGESVTVSG
-92 STSEKPTHLTI
+92 TSGKPKQLTI
-103 ESSISSNG
+103 ESSISDGNG
-111 KNYTVTEIG
+111 KSYTVTKIG
-120 NWAFEEWNTLTEVTL
+120 MGAFNSTLEEVTL
-135 PHTVEIIGFQ
+135 PPTLDEIEDS
-145 AFFNCSNL
+145 AFFKCSSL
-153 TNVTIPEGVRKIGQI
+153 TEITIPEGVTKIGTN
-168 AFNGCSQLTSI
+168 AFYGCSQLTSI
-179 TIPGT
+179 TIPST
-184 IEVMTMAFSGN
+184 IKNMDTAFPSN
-195 TALSHVTL
+195 PKLSQVTL
-203 TNGISEIS
+203 TNGIYRIS
-211 SSAFEGCT
+211 SSAFKDCT
-219 GLTEVEIPAS
+219 GLTEIKIPTSVYEICS
-229 VNEIRQDAFNG
+229 DAFNG
-240 CTNLSDVKYN
+240 CTGLTSVTLEKGINIINRNAFKDCTNLNDVKYN
-250 GHKTDWDKVTVKTGN
+250 GYKADWEKVRVNNAGN

-277 INFDLDGGTVNGSD
+277 INFNLNGGTINGSG
-291 TMATQTVYSN
+291 TMETQTVYSN

-309 YQNDQT
+309 YPNDQPFVVPT
-315 FKIPIAPQ
+315 DPVR
-323 KEGYTFL
+323 EGYTFL
-330 GWYQQDATAPTDP
+330 
-343 AEYVASDN
+343 
-351 VTFTAKWSQIYDV
+351 
-364 AFDAN
+364 
-369 ANGDTVTRMPS
+369 
-380 TQKVPET
+380 
-387 TTASL
+387 
-392 PTITPQR
+392 
-399 TGYDFDG
+399 G

-503 YDIILTAKWTQKDV
+503 YDITLTAKWTQKDV

-528 ATGEV
+528 VTGEV
-533 TSNNPQVNAD
+533 TSNSTQVNAD

-567 LPMEPGDYIV
+567 LPTEPGDYIV
-577 KVDVKETEKTAPANQ
+577 KVDVKETENTAPANQ
-592 ITGNQIK
+592 VTGNQIK
-599 WSYNVPQEEEKVTYT
+599 WSYKVPQKEEKVTYT

-735 YLICTLPTG
+735 YLICALPTG

-780 AITWAVENDLLKAA
+780 AIAWAVENDLLKAA

>member
-1 MHGILQIGIITFF
+1 
-14 CHSLYVVFLRHSSM
+14 
-28 KARKSMKKRF
+28 MKKRF

-53 IGAVAAPTNEIIQG
+53 MGAVAAAPIKFTDG
-67 NLKYTVNNYTV
+67 NLKYKVNA
-78 NDGGESVTVSGISE
+78 DGQSVTVSG
-92 STSEKPTHLTI
+92 TSGSPTQLTI
-103 ESSISSNG
+103 ESSISYKD
-111 KNYTVTEIG
+111 KNYTVTKIAM
-120 NWAFEEWNTLTEVTL
+120 WAFNKCNSLTEVTI
-135 PHTVEIIGFQ
+135 PNTVIEIDYQ
-145 AFFNCSNL
+145 AFYYCPNL
-153 TNVTIPEGVRKIGQI
+153 KKVTIHEGVKTIGQT
-168 AFNGCSQLTSI
+168 AFIGCTQLTSI
-179 TIPGT
+179 TIPST
-184 IEVMTMAFSGN
+184 ITDMDQAFSGN

-203 TNGISEIS
+203 TNGISNIS
-211 SSAFEGCT
+211 SMAFKGCT
-219 GLTEVEIPAS
+219 GLTEIKVPES
-229 VNEIRQDAFNG
+229 VGQIGPNAFNG
-240 CTNLSDVKYN
+240 CTNLKRVLLEKNIKTININAFKDCTNLSDVKYN
-250 GHKTDWDKVTVKTGN
+250 GHKKDWDNVTVNNAGN

-277 INFDLDGGTVNGSD
+277 INFDLNGGTINGSD

-301 EKLGTAKC
+301 EKLGTAS
-309 YQNDQT
+309 
-315 FKIPIAPQ
+315 
-323 KEGYTFL
+323 
-330 GWYQQDATAPTDP
+330 
-343 AEYVASDN
+343 V
-351 VTFTAKWSQIYDV
+351 
-364 AFDAN
+364 
-369 ANGDTVTRMPS
+369 
-380 TQKVPET
+380 
-387 TTASL
+387 

-414 TKYTFTEAVSSNITL
+414 TKYTFTEAVSSNIIL

-437 HTVTLENDENKET
+437 HTVTLKNDENKET

-503 YDIILTAKWTQKDV
+503 YDITLTAKWTQKDV

-528 ATGEV
+528 VTGDV
-533 TSNNPQVNAD
+533 TSNNTQVNAD

-567 LPMEPGDYIV
+567 LPTEPGDYIV
-577 KVDVKETEKTAPANQ
+577 KVDVKETENTAPANQ

-599 WSYNVPQEEEKVTYT
+599 WSYNVPQKEEKVTYT

-623 VNGKDTTIN
+623 VNGKDATIN

-661 QWTIKPASVLNAVDP
+661 QWTIKPASVLSAVEP

-735 YLICTLPTG
+735 YLICALPTG

-780 AITWAVENDLLKAA
+780 AIAWAVENDLLKAA

>member
-14 CHSLYVVFLRHSSM
+14 CHSLYVVFLRHQSM
-28 KARKSMKKRF
+28 KAGKSMKKRF

-53 IGAVAAPTNEIIQG
+53 IGSVAATPIRIG
-67 NLKYTVNNYTV
+67 NLKYTVNA
-78 NDGGESVTVSGISE
+78 DGESVTVSG
-92 STSEKPTHLTI
+92 TSGNPTQLNI

-111 KNYTVTEIG
+111 RNYTVTEIAT
-120 NWAFEEWNTLTEVTL
+120 WAFNKCNTLTEVTL
-135 PHTVEIIGFQ
+135 PNTVDEIGYQ

-153 TNVTIPEGVRKIGQI
+153 TNVTIPEGVTKIGQA
-168 AFNGCSQLTSI
+168 AFYGCSQLTSI
-179 TIPGT
+179 TIPST
-184 IEVMTMAFSGN
+184 ITDMDTAFSGN
-195 TALSHVTL
+195 TALSQVTL
-203 TNGISEIS
+203 TNGIPKIS
-211 SSAFEGCT
+211 SHAFERCTELREIKVPISVDEICPFAFNGCT
-219 GLTEVEIPAS
+219 GLTS
-229 VNEIRQDAFNG
+229 VTLEKGINIINSNAFKD
-240 CTNLSDVKYN
+240 CTELNDVKYN
-250 GHKTDWDKVTVKTGN
+250 GYKTDWEKVRVNNAGN

-277 INFDLDGGTVNGSD
+277 INFDLDGGTINGSD

-309 YQNDQT
+309 YPNDQPFVVPT
-315 FKIPIAPQ
+315 DPVR
-323 KEGYTFL
+323 EGYTFL
-330 GWYQQDATAPTDP
+330 GWY
-343 AEYVASDN
+343 
-351 VTFTAKWSQIYDV
+351 
-364 AFDAN
+364 
-369 ANGDTVTRMPS
+369 
-380 TQKVPET
+380 
-387 TTASL
+387 
-392 PTITPQR
+392 
-399 TGYDFDG
+399 
-406 WYTQAEGG
+406 TQAEGG
-414 TKYTFTEAVSSNITL
+414 IKYTFTEAVSSNITL

-528 ATGEV
+528 VTGEV
-533 TSNNPQVNAD
+533 TSNNAKVNAD
-543 DIINRKFYD
+543 DIINKKFYD

-567 LPMEPGDYIV
+567 LPTEPGDYIV
-577 KVDVKETEKTAPANQ
+577 KVDVKETENTAPANQ
-592 ITGNQIK
+592 VTGNQIK
-599 WSYNVPQEEEKVTYT
+599 WSYNVPQKEEKVTYT

-735 YLICTLPTG
+735 YLICALPTG

-780 AITWAVENDLLKAA
+780 AIAWAVENDLLKAA

>member
-1 MHGILQIGIITFF
+1 
-14 CHSLYVVFLRHSSM
+14 
-28 KARKSMKKRF
+28 MKKRF

-53 IGAVAAPTNEIIQG
+53 MGAVAAAPIKFTDG
-67 NLKYTVNNYTV
+67 NLKYKVNA
-78 NDGGESVTVSGISE
+78 DGESVTVSG
-92 STSEKPTHLTI
+92 TSGKPTQLTI
-103 ESSISSNG
+103 ESSISDNG
-111 KNYTVTEIG
+111 TNYTVTKIAT
-120 NWAFEEWNTLTEVTL
+120 WAFNACNTLTEVTL
-135 PHTVEIIGFQ
+135 PNTVDEIGYQ

-153 TNVTIPEGVRKIGQI
+153 TKVIIPEGVRKIGQA
-168 AFNGCSQLTSI
+168 AFYGCSQLTSI
-179 TIPGT
+179 TIPST
-184 IEVMTMAFSGN
+184 ITNMDTAFSGN

-203 TNGISEIS
+203 TNGISKIS
-211 SSAFEGCT
+211 SSAFKGCT
-219 GLTEVEIPAS
+219 GLTEIKVPIS
-229 VNEIRQDAFNG
+229 VNEICSDAFNG
-240 CTNLSDVKYN
+240 CTSLTSVTLEKNINIINSNAFKDCTELNDVKYN
-250 GHKTDWDKVTVKTGN
+250 GYKTDWEKVRVNNAGN

-277 INFDLDGGTVNGSD
+277 INFDLNGGTINGSG
-291 TMATQTVYSN
+291 TMDKQTVYSN
-301 EKLGTAKC
+301 EKLGTASV
-309 YQNDQT
+309 
-315 FKIPIAPQ
+315 
-323 KEGYTFL
+323 
-330 GWYQQDATAPTDP
+330 PTTP
-343 AEYVASDN
+343 
-351 VTFTAKWSQIYDV
+351 
-364 AFDAN
+364 
-369 ANGDTVTRMPS
+369 
-380 TQKVPET
+380 
-387 TTASL
+387 
-392 PTITPQR
+392 PQR

-414 TKYTFTEAVSSNITL
+414 TKYTFTEAVSSNIIL

-437 HTVTLENDENKET
+437 HTVTLKNDENKET

-503 YDIILTAKWTQKDV
+503 YDITLTAKWTQKDV

-528 ATGEV
+528 VTGEV
-533 TSNNPQVNAD
+533 TSNNTQVNAD

-557 VPGEKLNDRG
+557 VPGEKLNDCG
-567 LPMEPGDYIV
+567 LPTEPGDYIV
-577 KVDVKETEKTAPANQ
+577 KVDVKETENTAPANQ

-599 WSYNVPQEEEKVTYT
+599 WSYNVPQKEEKVTYT

-623 VNGKDTTIN
+623 VNGKDATIN

-661 QWTIKPASVLNAVDP
+661 QWTIKPASVLNAVEP

-735 YLICTLPTG
+735 YLICALPTG
-744 TAIPTNRGEL
+744 TAIPTTRGEL

-780 AITWAVENDLLKAA
+780 AIAWAVENDLLKAA

>member
-14 CHSLYVVFLRHSSM
+14 CHSLYVVFLRHQSM
-28 KARKSMKKRF
+28 KAGKSMKKRF

-53 IGAVAAPTNEIIQG
+53 IGAVAATKITKG
-67 NLKYTVNNYTV
+67 NLKYTVNA
-78 NDGGESVTVSGISE
+78 DGESVTVSG
-92 STSEKPTHLTI
+92 TSGKPTQLNI
-103 ESSISSNG
+103 ESSILDDNG
-111 KNYTVTEIG
+111 KSYTVTKIG
-120 NWAFEEWNTLTEVTL
+120 MGAFNSTLEEVTL
-135 PHTVEIIGFQ
+135 PPTLDEIEDS
-145 AFFNCSNL
+145 AFFKCSSL
-153 TNVTIPEGVRKIGQI
+153 TEITIPEGVTKIGTN
-168 AFNGCSQLTSI
+168 AFYGCSQLTSI
-179 TIPGT
+179 TIPST
-184 IEVMTMAFSGN
+184 IKNMDTAFPSN
-195 TALSHVTL
+195 PKLSQVTL
-203 TNGISEIS
+203 TNGIYRIS
-211 SSAFEGCT
+211 SSAFKDCT
-219 GLTEVEIPAS
+219 GLTEIKIPTSVYEICS
-229 VNEIRQDAFNG
+229 DAFNG
-240 CTNLSDVKYN
+240 CTGLTSVTLEKGINIINRNAFKDCTNLNDVKYN
-250 GHKTDWDKVTVKTGN
+250 GHKTDWENVRVNIAGN

-277 INFDLDGGTVNGSD
+277 INFDLNGGTINGSN
-291 TMATQTVYSN
+291 TVNKQTVYSN

-309 YQNDQT
+309 HPNGQPFVVPTD
-315 FKIPIAPQ
+315 PVR
-323 KEGYTFL
+323 EGYTFL
-330 GWYQQDATAPTDP
+330 
-343 AEYVASDN
+343 
-351 VTFTAKWSQIYDV
+351 
-364 AFDAN
+364 
-369 ANGDTVTRMPS
+369 
-380 TQKVPET
+380 
-387 TTASL
+387 
-392 PTITPQR
+392 
-399 TGYDFDG
+399 G

-503 YDIILTAKWTQKDV
+503 YDITLTAKWTQKDV

-533 TSNNPQVNAD
+533 TSNNTQVNAD

-567 LPMEPGDYIV
+567 LPTEPGDYIV
-577 KVDVKETEKTAPANQ
+577 KVDVKETENTAPANQ
-592 ITGNQIK
+592 VTGNQIK
-599 WSYNVPQEEEKVTYT
+599 WSYNVPQKEEKVTYT

-735 YLICTLPTG
+735 YLICALPTG

-780 AITWAVENDLLKAA
+780 AIAWAVENDLLKAA

>member
-1 MHGILQIGIITFF
+1 M
-14 CHSLYVVFLRHSSM
+14 
-28 KARKSMKKRF
+28 A
-38 VSLLVALSITLTFLP
+38 P
-53 IGAVAAPTNEIIQG
+53 IKIG
-67 NLKYTVNNYTV
+67 NLKYTVNA
-78 NDGGESVTVSGISE
+78 DGKSVTVSG
-92 STSEKPTHLTI
+92 TSRNSKQLTI
-103 ESSISSNG
+103 ESSISDGNG
-111 KNYTVTEIG
+111 NSYTVTKIG
-120 NWAFEEWNTLTEVTL
+120 MGAFNSTLEEVTL
-135 PHTVEIIGFQ
+135 PPTLDEIEDS
-145 AFFNCSNL
+145 AFFKCSSL
-153 TNVTIPEGVRKIGQI
+153 TEITIPEGVTKIGTN
-168 AFNGCSQLTSI
+168 AFYGCSQLTSI
-179 TIPGT
+179 TIPST
-184 IEVMTMAFSGN
+184 IQNMDTAFPSN
-195 TALSHVTL
+195 PKLSQVTL
-203 TNGISEIS
+203 TNGIYRIS
-211 SSAFEGCT
+211 SSAFKDCT
-219 GLTEVEIPAS
+219 GLTEIKIPTSVYEICS
-229 VNEIRQDAFNG
+229 DAFNG
-240 CTNLSDVKYN
+240 CTGLTSVTLEKGINIINRNAFKDCTKLNDVKYN
-250 GHKTDWDKVTVKTGN
+250 GHKTDWENVRVNIAGN
-265 DTLTSK
+265 DTLTSR

-277 INFDLDGGTVNGSD
+277 INFDLNGGTINGSS

-309 YQNDQT
+309 YPNDQPFVVPT
-315 FKIPIAPQ
+315 DPVR
-323 KEGYTFL
+323 EGYTFL
-330 GWYQQDATAPTDP
+330 
-343 AEYVASDN
+343 
-351 VTFTAKWSQIYDV
+351 
-364 AFDAN
+364 
-369 ANGDTVTRMPS
+369 
-380 TQKVPET
+380 
-387 TTASL
+387 
-392 PTITPQR
+392 
-399 TGYDFDG
+399 G

-437 HTVTLENDENKET
+437 HTVTLENDENKEM

-503 YDIILTAKWTQKDV
+503 YDITLTAKWTQKDV

-533 TSNNPQVNAD
+533 TSNNTQVNAD

-557 VPGEKLNDRG
+557 VPGEELNDRG
-567 LPMEPGDYIV
+567 LPTEPGDYIV

-592 ITGNQIK
+592 VTGNQIK
-599 WSYNVPQEEEKVTYT
+599 WSYNVPQKEEKVTYT

-735 YLICTLPTG
+735 YLICALPTG

-780 AITWAVENDLLKAA
+780 AIAWAVENDLLKAA

>member
-1 MHGILQIGIITFF
+1 
-14 CHSLYVVFLRHSSM
+14 
-28 KARKSMKKRF
+28 MKKRF

-53 IGAVAAPTNEIIQG
+53 MGAVAAAPIKFTDG
-67 NLKYTVNNYTV
+67 NLKYKVNA
-78 NDGGESVTVSGISE
+78 DGQSVTVSG
-92 STSEKPTHLTI
+92 TSGSPTQLTI
-103 ESSISSNG
+103 ESSISYKD
-111 KNYTVTEIG
+111 KNYTVTKIAM
-120 NWAFEEWNTLTEVTL
+120 WAFNKCNSLTEVTI
-135 PHTVEIIGFQ
+135 PNTVIEIDYQ
-145 AFFNCSNL
+145 AFYYCPNL
-153 TNVTIPEGVRKIGQI
+153 KKVTIHEGVKTIGQT
-168 AFNGCSQLTSI
+168 AFIGCTQLTSI
-179 TIPGT
+179 TIPST
-184 IEVMTMAFSGN
+184 ITDMDQAFSGN

-203 TNGISEIS
+203 TNGISNIS
-211 SSAFEGCT
+211 SMAFKGCT
-219 GLTEVEIPAS
+219 GLTEIKVPES
-229 VNEIRQDAFNG
+229 VGQIGPNAFNG
-240 CTNLSDVKYN
+240 CTNLKRVLLEKNIKTININAFKDCTNLSDVKYN
-250 GHKTDWDKVTVKTGN
+250 GHKKDWDNVTVNNAGN

-277 INFDLDGGTVNGSD
+277 INFDLNGGTINGSD

-301 EKLGTAKC
+301 EKLGTAS
-309 YQNDQT
+309 
-315 FKIPIAPQ
+315 
-323 KEGYTFL
+323 
-330 GWYQQDATAPTDP
+330 
-343 AEYVASDN
+343 V
-351 VTFTAKWSQIYDV
+351 
-364 AFDAN
+364 
-369 ANGDTVTRMPS
+369 
-380 TQKVPET
+380 
-387 TTASL
+387 

-414 TKYTFTEAVSSNITL
+414 TKYTFTEAVSSNIIL

-437 HTVTLENDENKET
+437 HTVTLKNDENKET

-503 YDIILTAKWTQKDV
+503 YDITLTAKWTQKDV

-528 ATGEV
+528 VTGEV
-533 TSNNPQVNAD
+533 TSNNTQVNAD

-567 LPMEPGDYIV
+567 LPTEPGDYIV
-577 KVDVKETEKTAPANQ
+577 KVDVKETENTAPANQ

-599 WSYNVPQEEEKVTYT
+599 WSYNVPQKEEKVTYT

-623 VNGKDTTIN
+623 VNGKDATIN

-661 QWTIKPASVLNAVDP
+661 QWTIKPASELSAVEP

-735 YLICTLPTG
+735 YLICALPTG

-780 AITWAVENDLLKAA
+780 AIAWAVENDLLKAA

>member
-1 MHGILQIGIITFF
+1 
-14 CHSLYVVFLRHSSM
+14 
-28 KARKSMKKRF
+28 MKKRF

-53 IGAVAAPTNEIIQG
+53 IGAVAAAPIKFTDG
-67 NLKYTVNNYTV
+67 SLRYTVNA
-78 NDGGESVTVSGISE
+78 DGKSVTVSG
-92 STSEKPTHLTI
+92 TSGSPTQLTI
-103 ESSISSNG
+103 ESSISDKD
-111 KNYTVTEIG
+111 KNYTVTKIAM
-120 NWAFEEWNTLTEVTL
+120 WAFNKCNSLTEVTI
-135 PHTVEIIGFQ
+135 PNTVIEIDYQ
-145 AFFNCSNL
+145 AFYYCPNL
-153 TNVTIPEGVRKIGQI
+153 KKVTIHEGVKTIGQT
-168 AFNGCSQLTSI
+168 AFIGCTQLTSI

-184 IEVMTMAFSGN
+184 IKNMDQAFSGN

-203 TNGISEIS
+203 TNGISNIS
-211 SSAFEGCT
+211 NMAFKGCT
-219 GLTEVEIPAS
+219 GLTEIKVPISVEQICPG
-229 VNEIRQDAFNG
+229 AFNG
-240 CTNLSDVKYN
+240 CTNLKSVLLEKNIKIINVNAFNDCTNLSDVKYN
-250 GHKTDWDKVTVKTGN
+250 GHKTDWDKVRVNKTGN

-277 INFDLDGGTVNGSD
+277 INFDLNGGTINGSN
-291 TMATQTVYSN
+291 TMATQTVYSK

-315 FKIPIAPQ
+315 FVVPTDPVR
-323 KEGYTFL
+323 EGYTFL
-330 GWYQQDATAPTDP
+330 GWYQQDATAPTVL

-351 VTFTAKWSQIYDV
+351 VTFTAKWGQIYDV

-369 ANGDTVTRMPS
+369 ANGDTVTGMPF
-380 TQKVPET
+380 TQKVLET
-387 TTASL
+387 KTASV
-392 PTITPQR
+392 PTIPPQR

-414 TKYTFTEAVSSNITL
+414 TKYTFTEAVSNNIIL

-503 YDIILTAKWTQKDV
+503 YDITLTAKWTQKDV

-533 TSNNPQVNAD
+533 TSNNTQVNAD

-567 LPMEPGDYIV
+567 LPTEPGDYIV

-592 ITGNQIK
+592 VTGNQIK
-599 WSYNVPQEEEKVTYT
+599 WSYNVPQKEEKVTYT

-661 QWTIKPASVLNAVDP
+661 QWTIKPASVLNAVEP

-735 YLICTLPTG
+735 YLICALPTG

-780 AITWAVENDLLKAA
+780 AIAWAVENDLLKAA

-806 VSRTEVIKAWNQVQA
+806 VNRTEVIKAWNQVQA

>member
-1 MHGILQIGIITFF
+1 
-14 CHSLYVVFLRHSSM
+14 
-28 KARKSMKKRF
+28 MKKRL
-38 VSLLVALSITLTFLP
+38 VSLLLAFSMMLTFLP
-53 IGAVAAPTNEIIQG
+53 VGAMAATTITQG
-67 NLKYTVNNYTV
+67 NLKYTINP
-78 NDGGESVTVSGISE
+78 DGKSVTVSGKKGS
-92 STSEKPTHLTI
+92 PTELTI
-103 ESSISSNG
+103 ESSISDDNDIS
-111 KNYTVTEIG
+111 YTVTKIADMVFASCSSLTQVTIPSTVKEIG
-120 NWAFEEWNTLTEVTL
+120 Y
-135 PHTVEIIGFQ
+135 Q
-145 AFFNCSNL
+145 AFWGCSNL
-153 TNVTIPEGVRKIGQI
+153 VKVTIPEGVTTIGQT
-168 AFNGCSQLTSI
+168 AFTKCTQLTSI
-179 TIPGT
+179 TIPST
-184 IEVMTMAFSGN
+184 ITNMEWAFSGDP
-195 TALSHVTL
+195 ALSQVTL
-203 TNGISEIS
+203 TNGIPRIS
-211 SSAFEGCT
+211 SYAFSGCT
-219 GLTEVEIPAS
+219 SLTQVKIPAS
-229 VNEIRQDAFNG
+229 VDEVCPSAFNG
-240 CTNLSDVKYN
+240 CTNLKSVTLEKGIRIININAFNNCSKLTDVKYN
-250 GHKTDWDKVTVKTGN
+250 GYKTDWEKVRVNTTGN

-277 INFDLDGGTVNGSD
+277 INFDLDGGTINGSD

-301 EKLGTAKC
+301 EELGTAKC
-309 YQNDQT
+309 YPNDQPFVVPT
-315 FKIPIAPQ
+315 DPVR
-323 KEGYTFL
+323 EGYTFL
-330 GWYQQDATAPTDP
+330 
-343 AEYVASDN
+343 
-351 VTFTAKWSQIYDV
+351 
-364 AFDAN
+364 
-369 ANGDTVTRMPS
+369 
-380 TQKVPET
+380 
-387 TTASL
+387 
-392 PTITPQR
+392 
-399 TGYDFDG
+399 G

-437 HTVTLENDENKET
+437 HTVTLENDENKKT
-450 NSYDYGSSVSV
+450 DSYDYGSTVSV

-503 YDIILTAKWTQKDV
+503 YDITLTAKWTQKDV

-557 VPGEKLNDRG
+557 VPGEKLNDHG
-567 LPMEPGDYIV
+567 LPTEPGDYIV

-592 ITGNQIK
+592 VTGNQIK

-735 YLICTLPTG
+735 YLICALPTG

-780 AITWAVENDLLKAA
+780 AIAWAVENDLLKAA

>member
-1 MHGILQIGIITFF
+1 
-14 CHSLYVVFLRHSSM
+14 
-28 KARKSMKKRF
+28 MKKRF

-53 IGAVAAPTNEIIQG
+53 MGAVAAAPIKFTDG
-67 NLKYTVNNYTV
+67 NLRYTVNA
-78 NDGGESVTVSGISE
+78 DGKTVTVSG
-92 STSEKPTHLTI
+92 TSGSPTQLTI
-103 ESSISSNG
+103 ESSISYKD
-111 KNYTVTEIG
+111 KNYTVTKIAM
-120 NWAFEEWNTLTEVTL
+120 WAFNKCNSLTEVTI
-135 PHTVEIIGFQ
+135 PNTVIEIDYQ
-145 AFFNCSNL
+145 AFYYCPNL
-153 TNVTIPEGVRKIGQI
+153 KKVTIHEGVKTIGQT
-168 AFNGCSQLTSI
+168 AFIGCTQLTSI
-179 TIPGT
+179 TIPST
-184 IEVMTMAFSGN
+184 ITDMDQAFSGN

-203 TNGISEIS
+203 TNGISNIS
-211 SSAFEGCT
+211 NMAFKGCT
-219 GLTEVEIPAS
+219 GLTEIKVPISVEQICPG
-229 VNEIRQDAFNG
+229 AFNG
-240 CTNLSDVKYN
+240 CTNLKRVLLEKNIKTINVNAFKDCTNLSDVKYN
-250 GHKTDWDKVTVKTGN
+250 GYKTDWDRVTVNTTGN

-277 INFDLDGGTVNGSD
+277 ITFDLNGGTINGSG
-291 TMATQTVYSN
+291 TMDKQTVYSN
-301 EKLGTAKC
+301 EKLETAKC
-309 YQNDQT
+309 YQNGQPFVVPSD
-315 FKIPIAPQ
+315 PVR
-323 KEGYTFL
+323 EGYTFL
-330 GWYQQDATAPTDP
+330 GWYQQDATAPTVL

-351 VTFTAKWSQIYDV
+351 VTFTA
-364 AFDAN
+364 N
-369 ANGDTVTRMPS
+369 
-380 TQKVPET
+380 
-387 TTASL
+387 
-392 PTITPQR
+392 
-399 TGYDFDG
+399 
-406 WYTQAEGG
+406 
-414 TKYTFTEAVSSNITL
+414 
-429 YAHWNAHS
+429 
-437 HTVTLENDENKET
+437 
-450 NSYDYGSSVSV
+450 
-461 PTPTKKTGYNFNH
+461 
-474 WEVTVPDGETAPSL
+474 
-488 NGPDENGNYSFSMPD
+488 
-503 YDIILTAKWTQKDV
+503 WTQKDV

-528 ATGEV
+528 VTGEV
-533 TSNNPQVNAD
+533 TSNNTQVNAD

-567 LPMEPGDYIV
+567 LPTEPGDYIV
-577 KVDVKETEKTAPANQ
+577 KVDVKETENTAPANQ
-592 ITGNQIK
+592 VTGNQIK
-599 WSYNVPQEEEKVTYT
+599 WSYNVPQKEEKVTYT

-623 VNGKDTTIN
+623 VNGKDATIN

-661 QWTIKPASVLNAVDP
+661 QWTIKPASVLNAVEP

-735 YLICTLPTG
+735 YLICALPTG

-780 AITWAVENDLLKAA
+780 AIAWAVENDLLKAA

>member
-1 MHGILQIGIITFF
+1 M
-14 CHSLYVVFLRHSSM
+14 
-28 KARKSMKKRF
+28 
-38 VSLLVALSITLTFLP
+38 
-53 IGAVAAPTNEIIQG
+53 
-67 NLKYTVNNYTV
+67 
-78 NDGGESVTVSGISE
+78 
-92 STSEKPTHLTI
+92 
-103 ESSISSNG
+103 
-111 KNYTVTEIG
+111 
-120 NWAFEEWNTLTEVTL
+120 NT
-135 PHTVEIIGFQ
+135 
-145 AFFNCSNL
+145 
-153 TNVTIPEGVRKIGQI
+153 
-168 AFNGCSQLTSI
+168 
-179 TIPGT
+179 
-184 IEVMTMAFSGN
+184 AFSGN
-195 TALSHVTL
+195 TALTHVTL

-229 VNEIRQDAFNG
+229 VNEICQDAFNG
-240 CTNLSDVKYN
+240 CTNLKRVLLEKNIETININAFKDCTNLSDVKYN
-250 GHKTDWDKVTVKTGN
+250 GHKKDWDKVTVKTGN
-265 DTLTSK
+265 DTLTSR

-277 INFDLDGGTVNGSD
+277 INFDLNGGTINGSD
-291 TMATQTVYSN
+291 TMETQTVYSN

-309 YQNDQT
+309 YPNGQPFVVPTD
-315 FKIPIAPQ
+315 PVR
-323 KEGYTFL
+323 EGYTFL
-330 GWYQQDATAPTDP
+330 
-343 AEYVASDN
+343 
-351 VTFTAKWSQIYDV
+351 
-364 AFDAN
+364 
-369 ANGDTVTRMPS
+369 
-380 TQKVPET
+380 
-387 TTASL
+387 
-392 PTITPQR
+392 
-399 TGYDFDG
+399 G

-503 YDIILTAKWTQKDV
+503 YDITLTAKWTQKDV

-533 TSNNPQVNAD
+533 TSNNTQVNAD

-567 LPMEPGDYIV
+567 LPTEPGDYIV
-577 KVDVKETEKTAPANQ
+577 KVDVKETENTAPANQ

-735 YLICTLPTG
+735 YLICALPTG

-780 AITWAVENDLLKAA
+780 AIAWAVENDLLKAA

>member
-1 MHGILQIGIITFF
+1 
-14 CHSLYVVFLRHSSM
+14 
-28 KARKSMKKRF
+28 MKKRF

-53 IGAVAAPTNEIIQG
+53 MGAVAATKITQG
-67 NLKYTVNNYTV
+67 NLIYRVNA
-78 NDGGESVTVSGISE
+78 DGESVTVSG
-92 STSEKPTHLTI
+92 TSGSPTQLTI
-103 ESSISSNG
+103 ESSISDKG
-111 KNYTVTEIG
+111 KNYTVTKIAM
-120 NWAFEEWNTLTEVTL
+120 WAFNNARNTLTEVTL
-135 PHTVEIIGFQ
+135 PNTVDEIGSQ

-153 TNVTIPEGVRKIGQI
+153 TKVIIPEGVRKIGQA
-168 AFNGCSQLTSI
+168 AFYGCSQLTSI
-179 TIPGT
+179 TIPST
-184 IEVMTMAFSGN
+184 ITNMDTAFSGN

-203 TNGISEIS
+203 TNGISKIS
-211 SSAFEGCT
+211 SSAFKGCT
-219 GLTEVEIPAS
+219 GLTEIKVPIS
-229 VNEIRQDAFNG
+229 MNEICSDAFNG
-240 CTNLSDVKYN
+240 CTSLKSVLLEKNINIINSNAFKDCTELNDVKYN
-250 GHKTDWDKVTVKTGN
+250 GYKTDWEKVRVNNAGN

-277 INFDLDGGTVNGSD
+277 INFDLNGGTINGSG
-291 TMATQTVYSN
+291 TMDKQTVYSN
-301 EKLGTAKC
+301 EKLGTAS
-309 YQNDQT
+309 
-315 FKIPIAPQ
+315 
-323 KEGYTFL
+323 
-330 GWYQQDATAPTDP
+330 
-343 AEYVASDN
+343 V
-351 VTFTAKWSQIYDV
+351 
-364 AFDAN
+364 
-369 ANGDTVTRMPS
+369 
-380 TQKVPET
+380 
-387 TTASL
+387 

-414 TKYTFTEAVSSNITL
+414 TKYTFTEAVSSNIIL

-437 HTVTLENDENKET
+437 HTVTLENNENKKT

-503 YDIILTAKWTQKDV
+503 YDITLTAKWTQKDV

-528 ATGEV
+528 VTGEV
-533 TSNNPQVNAD
+533 TSNNTQVNAD

-567 LPMEPGDYIV
+567 LPTEPGDYIV
-577 KVDVKETEKTAPANQ
+577 KVDVKETENTAPANQ

-599 WSYNVPQEEEKVTYT
+599 WSYNVPQKEEKVTYT

-623 VNGKDTTIN
+623 VNGKDATIN

-661 QWTIKPASVLNAVDP
+661 QWTIKPASVLNAVEP

-735 YLICTLPTG
+735 YLICALPTG
-744 TAIPTNRGEL
+744 TAIPTTRGEL

-780 AITWAVENDLLKAA
+780 AIAWAVENDLLKAA
-794 KNNGE
+794 KSNGE

>member
-14 CHSLYVVFLRHSSM
+14 CHSLYVVFLRHQSM
-28 KARKSMKKRF
+28 KAGKSMKKRF

-53 IGAVAAPTNEIIQG
+53 IGAVAATPIRIG
-67 NLKYTVNNYTV
+67 NLKYTVNA
-78 NDGGESVTVSGISE
+78 DGESVTVSG
-92 STSEKPTHLTI
+92 TSGNPTQLNI

-111 KNYTVTEIG
+111 RNYTVTEIAT
-120 NWAFEEWNTLTEVTL
+120 WAFNKCNTLTEVTL
-135 PHTVEIIGFQ
+135 PNTVDEIGYQ

-153 TNVTIPEGVRKIGQI
+153 TNVTIPEGVTKIGQA
-168 AFNGCSQLTSI
+168 AFYGCSQLTSI
-179 TIPGT
+179 TIPST
-184 IEVMTMAFSGN
+184 ITDMDTAFSGN
-195 TALSHVTL
+195 TALSQVTL
-203 TNGISEIS
+203 TNGIPKIS
-211 SSAFEGCT
+211 SHAFERCTELREIKVPISVDEICPFAFNGCT
-219 GLTEVEIPAS
+219 GLTS
-229 VNEIRQDAFNG
+229 VTLEKGINIINSNAFKD
-240 CTNLSDVKYN
+240 CTELNDVKYN
-250 GHKTDWDKVTVKTGN
+250 GYKTDWEKVRVNNAGN

-277 INFDLDGGTVNGSD
+277 INFDLDGGTINGSD

-309 YQNDQT
+309 YPNDQPFVVPT
-315 FKIPIAPQ
+315 DPVR
-323 KEGYTFL
+323 EGYTFL
-330 GWYQQDATAPTDP
+330 
-343 AEYVASDN
+343 
-351 VTFTAKWSQIYDV
+351 
-364 AFDAN
+364 
-369 ANGDTVTRMPS
+369 
-380 TQKVPET
+380 
-387 TTASL
+387 
-392 PTITPQR
+392 
-399 TGYDFDG
+399 G

-437 HTVTLENDENKET
+437 HTVTLENDENKKT

-503 YDIILTAKWTQKDV
+503 YDITLTAKWTQKDV

-533 TSNNPQVNAD
+533 TSNSTQVNAD

-567 LPMEPGDYIV
+567 LPTEPGDYIV

-592 ITGNQIK
+592 VTGNQIK
-599 WSYNVPQEEEKVTYT
+599 WSYNVPQKEEKVTYT

-735 YLICTLPTG
+735 YLICALPTG

-780 AITWAVENDLLKAA
+780 AIAWAVENDLLKAA

-806 VSRTEVIKAWNQVQA
+806 VSRTEVIKAWNQVHA

>member
-14 CHSLYVVFLRHSSM
+14 CHSLYVVFLRHQSM
-28 KARKSMKKRF
+28 KAGKSMKKRF

-53 IGAVAAPTNEIIQG
+53 IGAVAAAPIRIG
-67 NLKYTVNNYTV
+67 NLKYTVNA
-78 NDGGESVTVSGISE
+78 DGESVTVSG
-92 STSEKPTHLTI
+92 TSGNPTQLNI

-111 KNYTVTEIG
+111 RNYTVTEIAT
-120 NWAFEEWNTLTEVTL
+120 WAFNKCNTLTEVTL
-135 PHTVEIIGFQ
+135 PNTVDEIGYQ

-153 TNVTIPEGVRKIGQI
+153 TNVTIPEGVTKIGQA
-168 AFNGCSQLTSI
+168 AFYGCSQLTSI
-179 TIPGT
+179 TIPST
-184 IEVMTMAFSGN
+184 ITDMDTAFSGN
-195 TALSHVTL
+195 TALSQVTL
-203 TNGISEIS
+203 TNGIPKIS
-211 SSAFEGCT
+211 SHAFERCTELREIKVPISVDEICPFAFNGCT
-219 GLTEVEIPAS
+219 GLTS
-229 VNEIRQDAFNG
+229 VTLEKGINIINSNAFKD
-240 CTNLSDVKYN
+240 CTELNDVKYN
-250 GHKTDWDKVTVKTGN
+250 GYKTDWEKVRVNNAGN

-277 INFDLDGGTVNGSD
+277 INFDLDGGTINGSD

-309 YQNDQT
+309 YPNDQPFVVPT
-315 FKIPIAPQ
+315 DPVR
-323 KEGYTFL
+323 EGYTFL
-330 GWYQQDATAPTDP
+330 GWY
-343 AEYVASDN
+343 
-351 VTFTAKWSQIYDV
+351 
-364 AFDAN
+364 
-369 ANGDTVTRMPS
+369 
-380 TQKVPET
+380 
-387 TTASL
+387 
-392 PTITPQR
+392 
-399 TGYDFDG
+399 
-406 WYTQAEGG
+406 TQAEGG
-414 TKYTFTEAVSSNITL
+414 IKYTFTEAVSSNITL

-528 ATGEV
+528 VTGEV
-533 TSNNPQVNAD
+533 TSNNAKVNAD
-543 DIINRKFYD
+543 DIINKKFYD

-567 LPMEPGDYIV
+567 LPTEPGDYIV
-577 KVDVKETEKTAPANQ
+577 KVDVKETENTAPANQ
-592 ITGNQIK
+592 VTGNQIK
-599 WSYNVPQEEEKVTYT
+599 WSYNVPQKEEKVTYT

-735 YLICTLPTG
+735 YLICALPTG

-780 AITWAVENDLLKAA
+780 AIAWAVENDLLKAA

>member
-14 CHSLYVVFLRHSSM
+14 CHSLYVVFLRHQSM
-28 KARKSMKKRF
+28 KAGRSMKKRF

-53 IGAVAAPTNEIIQG
+53 IGAVAATPIRIG
-67 NLKYTVNNYTV
+67 NLKYTVNA
-78 NDGGESVTVSGISE
+78 DGESVTVSG
-92 STSEKPTHLTI
+92 TSGNPTQLNI

-111 KNYTVTEIG
+111 RNYTVTEIAT
-120 NWAFEEWNTLTEVTL
+120 WAFNKCNTLTEVTL
-135 PHTVEIIGFQ
+135 PNTVDEIGYQ

-153 TNVTIPEGVRKIGQI
+153 TNVTIPEGVTKIGQA
-168 AFNGCSQLTSI
+168 AFYGCSQLTSI
-179 TIPGT
+179 TIPST
-184 IEVMTMAFSGN
+184 ITDMDTAFSGN
-195 TALSHVTL
+195 TALSQVTL
-203 TNGISEIS
+203 TNGIPKIS
-211 SSAFEGCT
+211 SHAFERCTELREIKVPISVDEICPFAFNGCT
-219 GLTEVEIPAS
+219 GLTS
-229 VNEIRQDAFNG
+229 VTLEKGINIINSNAFKD
-240 CTNLSDVKYN
+240 CTELNDVKYN
-250 GHKTDWDKVTVKTGN
+250 GYKTDWEKVRVNNAGN

-277 INFDLDGGTVNGSD
+277 INFDLDGGTINGSD

-309 YQNDQT
+309 YPNDQPFVVPT
-315 FKIPIAPQ
+315 DPVR
-323 KEGYTFL
+323 EGYTFL
-330 GWYQQDATAPTDP
+330 GWY
-343 AEYVASDN
+343 
-351 VTFTAKWSQIYDV
+351 
-364 AFDAN
+364 
-369 ANGDTVTRMPS
+369 
-380 TQKVPET
+380 
-387 TTASL
+387 
-392 PTITPQR
+392 
-399 TGYDFDG
+399 
-406 WYTQAEGG
+406 TQAEGG
-414 TKYTFTEAVSSNITL
+414 IKYTFTEAVSSNITL

-528 ATGEV
+528 VTGEV
-533 TSNNPQVNAD
+533 TSNNAKVNAD
-543 DIINRKFYD
+543 DIINKKFYD

-567 LPMEPGDYIV
+567 LPTEPGDYIV
-577 KVDVKETEKTAPANQ
+577 KVDVKETENTAPANQ
-592 ITGNQIK
+592 VTGNQIK
-599 WSYNVPQEEEKVTYT
+599 WSYNVPQKEEKVTYT

-735 YLICTLPTG
+735 YLICALPTG

-780 AITWAVENDLLKAA
+780 AIAWAVENDLLKAA

>member
-1 MHGILQIGIITFF
+1 
-14 CHSLYVVFLRHSSM
+14 
-28 KARKSMKKRF
+28 MKKRF

-53 IGAVAAPTNEIIQG
+53 MGAVAATKITQG
-67 NLKYTVNNYTV
+67 NLIYRVNA
-78 NDGGESVTVSGISE
+78 DGESVTVSG
-92 STSEKPTHLTI
+92 TSRKPTQLTI
-103 ESSISSNG
+103 GSSISDGNG
-111 KNYTVTEIG
+111 KSYTVTKIG
-120 NWAFEEWNTLTEVTL
+120 MGAFNNVRNTLTEVTL
-135 PHTVEIIGFQ
+135 PPTLDEIEDS
-145 AFFNCSNL
+145 AFFKCSSL
-153 TNVTIPEGVRKIGQI
+153 TEITIPEGVTKIGTN
-168 AFNGCSQLTSI
+168 AFYGCSQLTSI
-179 TIPGT
+179 TIPST
-184 IEVMTMAFSGN
+184 IKNMDAAFPSN
-195 TALSHVTL
+195 PKLSQVTL
-203 TNGISEIS
+203 TNGIYRIS
-211 SSAFEGCT
+211 SSAFKDCT
-219 GLTEVEIPAS
+219 GLTEIKVPTSVYEICS
-229 VNEIRQDAFNG
+229 DAFNG
-240 CTNLSDVKYN
+240 CTDLTSVTLEKGINIINRNAFKDCTELNDVKYN
-250 GHKTDWDKVTVKTGN
+250 GYKTDWEKVRVNNAGN

-277 INFDLDGGTVNGSD
+277 INFDLNGGTINGSG
-291 TMATQTVYSN
+291 TMDKQTVYSN

-315 FKIPIAPQ
+315 FVVPSDPVR
-323 KEGYTFL
+323 EGYTFL
-330 GWYQQDATAPTDP
+330 GWYQQDATAPTVL

-351 VTFTAKWSQIYDV
+351 VTF
-364 AFDAN
+364 
-369 ANGDTVTRMPS
+369 
-380 TQKVPET
+380 
-387 TTASL
+387 
-392 PTITPQR
+392 
-399 TGYDFDG
+399 
-406 WYTQAEGG
+406 
-414 TKYTFTEAVSSNITL
+414 
-429 YAHWNAHS
+429 
-437 HTVTLENDENKET
+437 
-450 NSYDYGSSVSV
+450 
-461 PTPTKKTGYNFNH
+461 
-474 WEVTVPDGETAPSL
+474 
-488 NGPDENGNYSFSMPD
+488 
-503 YDIILTAKWTQKDV
+503 TAKWTQKDV

-528 ATGEV
+528 VTGEV
-533 TSNNPQVNAD
+533 TSNNTQVNAD

-567 LPMEPGDYIV
+567 LPTEPGDYIV
-577 KVDVKETEKTAPANQ
+577 KVDVKETENTAPANQ

-599 WSYNVPQEEEKVTYT
+599 WSYNVPQKEEKVTYT

-623 VNGKDTTIN
+623 VNGKGATIN

-661 QWTIKPASVLNAVDP
+661 QWTIKPASVLSAVEP

-735 YLICTLPTG
+735 YLICALPTG

-754 AELVWNNAGKP
+754 AALVWNNAGKP

-780 AITWAVENDLLKAA
+780 AIAWAVENDLLKAA

>member
-1 MHGILQIGIITFF
+1 
-14 CHSLYVVFLRHSSM
+14 
-28 KARKSMKKRF
+28 MKKRF

-53 IGAVAAPTNEIIQG
+53 MGAVAATKITKG
-67 NLKYTVNNYTV
+67 NLKYIVNA
-78 NDGGESVTVSGISE
+78 DGKSVTVSG
-92 STSEKPTHLTI
+92 TSENPTQLTI
-103 ESSISSNG
+103 GSSISDGNG
-111 KNYTVTEIG
+111 KSYTVT
-120 NWAFEEWNTLTEVTL
+120 
-135 PHTVEIIGFQ
+135 
-145 AFFNCSNL
+145 
-153 TNVTIPEGVRKIGQI
+153 KIGTN
-168 AFNGCSQLTSI
+168 AFYGCSQLTSI
-179 TIPGT
+179 TIPST
-184 IEVMTMAFSGN
+184 IKNMDAAFPSN
-195 TALSHVTL
+195 PKLSQVTL
-203 TNGISEIS
+203 TNGIYRIS
-211 SSAFEGCT
+211 SSAFKDCT
-219 GLTEVEIPAS
+219 GLTEIKVPTSVYEICS
-229 VNEIRQDAFNG
+229 DAFNG
-240 CTNLSDVKYN
+240 CTGLTSVTLEKGINIINRNAFKDCTELNDVKYN
-250 GHKTDWDKVTVKTGN
+250 GYKTDWEKVRVNNAGN

-271 VQYLCD
+271 VRYLCD
-277 INFDLDGGTVNGSD
+277 INFDLNGGTINDSGTID
-291 TMATQTVYSN
+291 KQTVYSN
-301 EKLGTAKC
+301 EKLGTAS
-309 YQNDQT
+309 
-315 FKIPIAPQ
+315 
-323 KEGYTFL
+323 
-330 GWYQQDATAPTDP
+330 
-343 AEYVASDN
+343 V
-351 VTFTAKWSQIYDV
+351 
-364 AFDAN
+364 
-369 ANGDTVTRMPS
+369 
-380 TQKVPET
+380 
-387 TTASL
+387 

-503 YDIILTAKWTQKDV
+503 YDITLTAKWTQKDV

-528 ATGEV
+528 VTGEV
-533 TSNNPQVNAD
+533 TSNNTQVNAD

-567 LPMEPGDYIV
+567 LPTEPGDYIV
-577 KVDVKETEKTAPANQ
+577 KVDVKETENTAPANQ
-592 ITGNQIK
+592 VTGNQIK
-599 WSYNVPQEEEKVTYT
+599 WSYNVPQKEEKVTYT

-623 VNGKDTTIN
+623 VNGKDATIN

-661 QWTIKPASVLNAVDP
+661 QWTIKPASVLSAVEP

-735 YLICTLPTG
+735 YLICALPTG

-780 AITWAVENDLLKAA
+780 AIAWAVENDLLKAA

>member
-1 MHGILQIGIITFF
+1 
-14 CHSLYVVFLRHSSM
+14 
-28 KARKSMKKRF
+28 MKKRF
-38 VSLLVALSITLTFLP
+38 ASLLVALSITLTFLP

-78 NDGGESVTVSGISE
+78 NDGGESVTVSGTSE
-92 STSEKPTHLTI
+92 STSEKPTHLNI

-120 NWAFEEWNTLTEVTL
+120 NWAFKEWNTLTEVTL

-153 TNVTIPEGVRKIGQI
+153 TNVTIPEGVRKIGQT

-184 IEVMTMAFSGN
+184 IENMNTAFSGN
-195 TALSHVTL
+195 TALTHVTL

-211 SSAFEGCT
+211 YSAFEGCT

-240 CTNLSDVKYN
+240 CINLSDVKYN

-277 INFDLDGGTVNGSD
+277 INFDLDGGTINGSD

-309 YQNDQT
+309 YPNGQPFVVPSD
-315 FKIPIAPQ
+315 PVR
-323 KEGYTFL
+323 EGYTFL
-330 GWYQQDATAPTDP
+330 
-343 AEYVASDN
+343 
-351 VTFTAKWSQIYDV
+351 
-364 AFDAN
+364 
-369 ANGDTVTRMPS
+369 
-380 TQKVPET
+380 
-387 TTASL
+387 
-392 PTITPQR
+392 
-399 TGYDFDG
+399 G

-414 TKYTFTEAVSSNITL
+414 TKYTFTEAVSSNIIL

-503 YDIILTAKWTQKDV
+503 YDITLTAKWTQKDV

-528 ATGEV
+528 VTGEV
-533 TSNNPQVNAD
+533 TSNNSQVNAD

-567 LPMEPGDYIV
+567 LPTEPGDYIV

-592 ITGNQIK
+592 VTGNQIK
-599 WSYNVPQEEEKVTYT
+599 WSYKVPQKEEKVTYT

-661 QWTIKPASVLNAVDP
+661 QWTIKPASVLNAVEP

-735 YLICTLPTG
+735 YLICALPTG

-780 AITWAVENDLLKAA
+780 AIAWAVENDLLKAA

-806 VSRTEVIKAWNQVQA
+806 VNRTEVIKAWNQVQA

>member
-1 MHGILQIGIITFF
+1 
-14 CHSLYVVFLRHSSM
+14 
-28 KARKSMKKRF
+28 MKKRF

-53 IGAVAAPTNEIIQG
+53 IGAVAAAPIKFTDR
-67 NLKYTVNNYTV
+67 NLKYTVNA
-78 NDGGESVTVSGISE
+78 DGESVTVSG
-92 STSEKPTHLTI
+92 TSGKPKQLTI
-103 ESSISSNG
+103 ESSISDGNG
-111 KNYTVTEIG
+111 KSYTVTKIG
-120 NWAFEEWNTLTEVTL
+120 MGAFNSTLEEVTL
-135 PHTVEIIGFQ
+135 PPTLDEIEDS
-145 AFFNCSNL
+145 AFFKCSSL
-153 TNVTIPEGVRKIGQI
+153 TEITIPEGVTKIGTN
-168 AFNGCSQLTSI
+168 AFYGCSQLTSI
-179 TIPGT
+179 TIPST
-184 IEVMTMAFSGN
+184 IKNMDTAFPSN
-195 TALSHVTL
+195 PKLSQVTL
-203 TNGISEIS
+203 TNGIYRIS
-211 SSAFEGCT
+211 SSAFKDCT
-219 GLTEVEIPAS
+219 GLTEIKIPTSVYEICS
-229 VNEIRQDAFNG
+229 DAFNG
-240 CTNLSDVKYN
+240 CTGLTSVTLEKGINIINRNAFKDCTNLNDVKYN
-250 GHKTDWDKVTVKTGN
+250 GHKTDWENVRVNIAGN

-277 INFDLDGGTVNGSD
+277 INFDLNGGTINGSN
-291 TMATQTVYSN
+291 TVNKQTVYSN

-309 YQNDQT
+309 YPNGQPFVVPSD
-315 FKIPIAPQ
+315 PVR
-323 KEGYTFL
+323 EGYTFL
-330 GWYQQDATAPTDP
+330 
-343 AEYVASDN
+343 
-351 VTFTAKWSQIYDV
+351 
-364 AFDAN
+364 
-369 ANGDTVTRMPS
+369 
-380 TQKVPET
+380 
-387 TTASL
+387 
-392 PTITPQR
+392 
-399 TGYDFDG
+399 G

-414 TKYTFTEAVSSNITL
+414 TKYTFTEAVSSNIIL

-528 ATGEV
+528 VTGEV
-533 TSNNPQVNAD
+533 TSNTANINAD
-543 DIINRKFYD
+543 DIINKKFYD
-552 DKGNE
+552 EKGNE
-557 VPGEKLNDRG
+557 VPSEKLNDRG
-567 LPMEPGDYIV
+567 LPTEPGDYIV
-577 KVDVKETEKTAPANQ
+577 KVDVKETENTAPANQ
-592 ITGNQIK
+592 VTGNQIK
-599 WSYNVPQEEEKVTYT
+599 WSYNVPQKEEKVTYT

-661 QWTIKPASVLNAVDP
+661 QWTIKPASVLNAVEP

-735 YLICTLPTG
+735 YLICALPTG

-780 AITWAVENDLLKAA
+780 AIAWAVENDLLKAA

-806 VSRTEVIKAWNQVQA
+806 VNRTEVIKAWNQVQA

>member
-14 CHSLYVVFLRHSSM
+14 CHSLYVVFLRHQSM
-28 KARKSMKKRF
+28 KAGKSMKKRF
-38 VSLLVALSITLTFLP
+38 VSPLVALSITLTFLP
-53 IGAVAAPTNEIIQG
+53 IGAVAAAPIKIG
-67 NLKYTVNNYTV
+67 NLKYTVNA
-78 NDGGESVTVSGISE
+78 DGKSVTVSG
-92 STSEKPTHLTI
+92 TSRNPKQLTI
-103 ESSISSNG
+103 ESSISDGNG
-111 KNYTVTEIG
+111 NSYTVTKIG
-120 NWAFEEWNTLTEVTL
+120 MGAFNSTLEEVTL
-135 PHTVEIIGFQ
+135 PPTLDEIEDS
-145 AFFNCSNL
+145 AFFKCSSL
-153 TNVTIPEGVRKIGQI
+153 TEITIPEGVTKIGTN
-168 AFNGCSQLTSI
+168 AFYGCSQLTSI
-179 TIPGT
+179 TIPST
-184 IEVMTMAFSGN
+184 IKNMDTAFPSN
-195 TALSHVTL
+195 PKLSQVTL
-203 TNGISEIS
+203 TNGIYRIS
-211 SSAFEGCT
+211 SSAFKDCT
-219 GLTEVEIPAS
+219 GLTEIKIPTSVYEICS
-229 VNEIRQDAFNG
+229 DAFNG
-240 CTNLSDVKYN
+240 CTGLTSVTLEKGINIINRNAFKDCTELNDVKYN
-250 GHKTDWDKVTVKTGN
+250 GYKTDWEKVRVNNAGN
-265 DTLTSK
+265 DTLTSR

-277 INFDLDGGTVNGSD
+277 INFDLNGGTINGSS

-309 YQNDQT
+309 YPNDQPFVVPT
-315 FKIPIAPQ
+315 DPVR
-323 KEGYTFL
+323 EGYTFL
-330 GWYQQDATAPTDP
+330 
-343 AEYVASDN
+343 
-351 VTFTAKWSQIYDV
+351 
-364 AFDAN
+364 
-369 ANGDTVTRMPS
+369 
-380 TQKVPET
+380 
-387 TTASL
+387 
-392 PTITPQR
+392 
-399 TGYDFDG
+399 G

-437 HTVTLENDENKET
+437 HTVTLENDENKEM

-503 YDIILTAKWTQKDV
+503 YDITLTAKWTQKDV

-533 TSNNPQVNAD
+533 TSNNTQVNAD

-567 LPMEPGDYIV
+567 LPTEPGDYIV

-592 ITGNQIK
+592 VTGNQIK
-599 WSYNVPQEEEKVTYT
+599 WSYNVPQKEEKVTYT

-735 YLICTLPTG
+735 YLICALPTG

-780 AITWAVENDLLKAA
+780 AIAWAVENDLLKAA